1 MSLEDRSFNGLGI
14 DKLINELSLLKEN
27 KVTPKEFLVKKSSI
41 LEANINQKN
50 ILKILNTR
58 SNINDAL
65 IIYASKIFN
74 ISSDEITLI
83 AVGGYGRK
91 EFYPKSDTDLLILI
105 NNQKKDQYKRNI
117 ANFLAYLWDIGIEV
131 SHSTRTIKECIAE
144 GSKDI
149 SIATTLLE
157 SRYICGSKIMFE
169 NLIKTIDDSKSFWNK
184 KDFYQ
189 EKIHEQIKRHLQF
202 NNTAYN
208 LEPDIKNGPG
218 SLRDLHTIFW
228 LCKKLLGIN
237 KIEELL
243 DHHILTEKQLQ
254 QLINSRDFLSLIRYS
269 LHSLTK
275 RAENRLLFEYQKK
288 LAKQLHY
295 KDQDHLI
302 GVEIFMQDYYKSAST
317 ISRMNEIILQ
327 ILKQNILETNNK
339 KAKSINQ
346 SFQIKNQLVGLKD
359 GIRFKDRPSLLLEIF
374 LLFQKDKDIEGI
386 DARTIG
392 LITNNLHLID
402 EDFRK
407 TTEHRDIFLEIL
419 KAPEGV
425 THELRRMNLYG
436 VLGSYLPAF
445 GLIEGRMQYD
455 LFHAFTVDEHT
466 LFVVSNLRR
475 LALNRFN
482 HEFPEDSQKMQA
494 IESPEI
500 LYIAGLFHDIAKGRG
515 GDHSVIGADEAEV
528 FCLDHGLTN
537 YDSKVVSWLVM
548 NHLVFSLTA
557 QKKDIYDPNVIR
569 ELALLIGDELRLDYL
584 YLLTVCDVRATNPN
598 LWNSWKKRL
607 FDDLY
612 LLTKK
617 ALREGLEEP
626 IDKEELIKEKI
637 TLTKTELSNYQFEN
651 VEDFLSYFD
660 DDYFIKFN
668 MDEILRQSLVM
679 LSRNITNKAED
690 IIDISAMDNEDY
702 FYAFVFTQID
712 NESFYKIT
720 SIFEQEGVSV
730 RDAKVVR
737 VNEEYCIYNFYFDH
751 VRTMKDEI
759 NQKNISIKKYINK
772 AITSDI
778 FLAQSRPQTL
788 SRRLRSFDKKVN
800 ISFSEDLIH
809 NRTVMEISC
818 IDRPGLLSDISKIL
832 KEESIWIQS
841 AKIATIGERAD
852 DIFYLNN
859 SKKEC
864 IDQSIYENLKQKI
877 NDSIKVI

>member
-1 MSLEDRSFNGLGI
+1 MSLEDNTLDSLSIR
-14 DKLINELSLLKEN
+14 KLNNELSLLKEN
-27 KVTPKEFLVKKSSI
+27 KNSPKEFLQKKSLI
-41 LEANINQKN
+41 LKANLNQNN
-50 ILKILNTR
+50 ILNILNAR

-65 IIYASKIFN
+65 ILYTSEKFN
-74 ISSDEITLI
+74 ISNDEISLI

-105 NNQKKDQYKRNI
+105 NDQKKDQHKKNI
-117 ANFLAYLWDIGIEV
+117 SHFLAYLWDIGIEV
-131 SHSTRTIKECIAE
+131 SHSTRTIKECITE
-144 GSKDI
+144 GSRDI

-157 SRYICGSKIMFE
+157 SRYISGSKKMFE
-169 NLIKTIDDSKSFWNK
+169 NLIKTIDESKSFWSN

-189 EKIHEQIKRHLQF
+189 EKVDEQIKRHLQF

-228 LCKKLLGIN
+228 LCKKFLGIDQ
-237 KIEELL
+237 IEELL
-243 DHHILTEKQLQ
+243 NHNILTEKQLQ
-254 QLINSRDFLSLIRYS
+254 QLINSRNFLSLIRYS
-269 LHSLTK
+269 LHSETK

-288 LAKQLHY
+288 LAKQLNY
-295 KDQDHLI
+295 EDQDHLI

-327 ILKQNILETNNK
+327 TLKQQFLEISENK
-339 KAKSINQ
+339 VKDINQ
-346 SFQIKNQLVGLKD
+346 NFQIKNQLVGLKD
-359 GIRFKDRPSLLLEIF
+359 DISFKDKPALLLEIF
-374 LLFQKDKDIEGI
+374 LLFQKNKDIEGI
-386 DARTIG
+386 DAKTIG
-392 LITNNLHLID
+392 LITNNLQLINK
-402 EDFRK
+402 DFRRK
-407 TTEHRDIFLEIL
+407 IEHKEIFLEIL

-436 VLGSYLPAF
+436 VLGHYVPAF

-475 LALNRFN
+475 LALTRFN

-515 GDHSVIGADEAEV
+515 GDHSIIGAEEAEV

-569 ELALLIGDELRLDYL
+569 DLALLIGDELRLDYL
-584 YLLTVCDVRATNPN
+584 YLLTVCDVRATNPT

-626 IDKEELIKEKI
+626 IDKEELIREKI
-637 TLTKTELSNYQFEN
+637 SLTKNELNNHEFQN
-651 VEDFLSYFD
+651 VENFLSYFD

-668 MDEILRQSLVM
+668 MNEILKQSLVM
-679 LSRNITNKAED
+679 INRNIPNKAQD
-690 IIDISAMDNEDY
+690 IIDISAIDNEDY

-737 VNEEYCIYNFYFDH
+737 VNEEYCIYSFYFDH
-751 VRTMKDEI
+751 MRTMKDEI
-759 NQKNISIKKYINK
+759 NQKNEAINKYINE
-772 AITSDI
+772 AMASDS
-778 FLAQSRPQTL
+778 FSAQSSSQIL
-788 SRRLRSFDKKVN
+788 SRRLRSFDKKVD

-809 NRTVMEISC
+809 NRTVMEITC
-818 IDRPGLLSDISKIL
+818 IDRPGLLSNISKIF

-841 AKIATIGERAD
+841 AKIATIGEKAD

-864 IDQSIYENLKQKI
+864 IDQSIYESLKAKI
-877 NDSIKVI
+877 NDSIKVS

>member
-1 MSLEDRSFNGLGI
+1 MSLEDNTLDTLSIG
-14 DKLINELSLLKEN
+14 KLNNELSLLKEN
-27 KVTPKEFLVKKSSI
+27 KDSPKEFLQKKSLI
-41 LEANINQKN
+41 LKANLNQNN
-50 ILKILNTR
+50 ILNILNAR

-65 IIYASKIFN
+65 ILYTSEKFN
-74 ISSDEITLI
+74 ISNDEISLI

-105 NNQKKDQYKRNI
+105 NDQKKDQHKKNI
-117 ANFLAYLWDIGIEV
+117 SHFLAYLWDIGIEV
-131 SHSTRTIKECIAE
+131 SHSTRTIKECITE

-157 SRYICGSKIMFE
+157 SRYISGSKIMFE
-169 NLIKTIDDSKSFWNK
+169 NLIKTIDESKSFWSN

-189 EKIHEQIKRHLQF
+189 EKVDEQIKRHLQF

-228 LCKKLLGIN
+228 LCKKFLGID

-243 DHHILTEKQLQ
+243 NHNILTEKQLQ
-254 QLINSRDFLSLIRYS
+254 QLINSRNFLSLIRYS
-269 LHSLTK
+269 LHSETK

-288 LAKQLHY
+288 LAKQLNY
-295 KDQDHLI
+295 EDQDHLI
-302 GVEIFMQDYYKSAST
+302 GVEIFMQDYYKSART

-327 ILKQNILETNNK
+327 TLKQQFLEKSDK
-339 KAKSINQ
+339 KAKDINQ
-346 SFQIKNQLVGLKD
+346 NFQIKNQLVGLKD
-359 GIRFKDRPSLLLEIF
+359 DISFKDKPALLLEIF
-374 LLFQKDKDIEGI
+374 LLFQKNKDIEGI
-386 DARTIG
+386 DAKTIG
-392 LITNNLHLID
+392 LITNNLHLINK
-402 EDFRK
+402 DFRRK
-407 TTEHRDIFLEIL
+407 IEHKEIFLEIL

-436 VLGSYLPAF
+436 VLGHYIPAF

-475 LALNRFN
+475 LALTRFN

-515 GDHSVIGADEAEV
+515 GDHSIIGAEEAEV

-569 ELALLIGDELRLDYL
+569 DLALLIGDELRLDYL
-584 YLLTVCDVRATNPN
+584 YLLTVCDVRATNPT

-626 IDKEELIKEKI
+626 IDKEELIREKI
-637 TLTKTELSNYQFEN
+637 SLTKNELNNHEFQN
-651 VEDFLSYFD
+651 VENFLSYFD

-668 MDEILRQSLVM
+668 MNEILKQSLVM
-679 LSRNITNKAED
+679 INRNIPNKAQD
-690 IIDISAMDNEDY
+690 IIDISAIDNEDY

-737 VNEEYCIYNFYFDH
+737 VNEEYCIYSFYFDH
-751 VRTMKDEI
+751 MRTMKDEI
-759 NQKNISIKKYINK
+759 NQKNEAINKYINK
-772 AITSDI
+772 AMASDS
-778 FLAQSRPQTL
+778 FLAQSGSQIL
-788 SRRLRSFDKKVN
+788 SRRLRSFDKKVD

-809 NRTVMEISC
+809 NRTVMEITC
-818 IDRPGLLSDISKIL
+818 IDRPGLLSNISKIL

-841 AKIATIGERAD
+841 AKIATIGEKAD

-864 IDQSIYENLKQKI
+864 IDQSIYESLKTKI
-877 NDSIKVI
+877 NDSIKVS

>member
-169 NLIKTIDDSKSFWNK
+169 DLIKTIDDSKSFWNK

-374 LLFQKDKDIEGI
+374 LLFQKNKDIEGI

-419 KAPEGV
+419 KAPQGV

-751 VRTMKDEI
+751 MRTMKDEI

-809 NRTVMEISC
+809 NRTLMEISC

>member
-1 MSLEDRSFNGLGI
+1 MSLEDNTLDSLSIR
-14 DKLINELSLLKEN
+14 KLNNELSLLKEN
-27 KVTPKEFLVKKSSI
+27 KNSPKEFLQEKSLI
-41 LEANINQKN
+41 LKANLNQNN
-50 ILKILNTR
+50 ILNILNAR

-65 IIYASKIFN
+65 ILYASEKFN
-74 ISSDEITLI
+74 ILNDEISLI

-105 NNQKKDQYKRNI
+105 NDQKKDQHKKNI
-117 ANFLAYLWDIGIEV
+117 SHFLAYLWDIGIEV
-131 SHSTRTIKECIAE
+131 SHSTRTIKECVTE
-144 GSKDI
+144 GSRDI

-157 SRYICGSKIMFE
+157 SRYISGSKIMFE
-169 NLIKTIDDSKSFWNK
+169 NLIKTIDESKSFWSN

-189 EKIHEQIKRHLQF
+189 EKVDEQIKRHLQF

-228 LCKKLLGIN
+228 LCKKFLGIDQ
-237 KIEELL
+237 IEELL
-243 DHHILTEKQLQ
+243 NHNILTEKQLQ
-254 QLINSRDFLSLIRYS
+254 QLINSRNFLSLIRYS
-269 LHSLTK
+269 LHSETK

-288 LAKQLHY
+288 LAKQLNY
-295 KDQDHLI
+295 EDQDHLI
-302 GVEIFMQDYYKSAST
+302 GVEIFMQDYYKSART

-327 ILKQNILETNNK
+327 TLKQQFLEKSDK
-339 KAKSINQ
+339 KAKDINQ
-346 SFQIKNQLVGLKD
+346 NFQIKNQLVGIKD
-359 GIRFKDRPSLLLEIF
+359 DISFKDKPALLLEIF
-374 LLFQKDKDIEGI
+374 LLFQKNKDVEGI
-386 DARTIG
+386 DAKTIG
-392 LITNNLHLID
+392 LITNNLHLINK
-402 EDFRK
+402 DFRRK
-407 TTEHRDIFLEIL
+407 IEHKEIFLEIL

-436 VLGSYLPAF
+436 VLGHYIPAF

-475 LALNRFN
+475 LALTRFN

-515 GDHSVIGADEAEV
+515 GDHSIIGAEEAEV

-569 ELALLIGDELRLDYL
+569 DLALLIGDELRLDYL
-584 YLLTVCDVRATNPN
+584 YLLTVCDVRATNPT

-626 IDKEELIKEKI
+626 IDKEELIREKI
-637 TLTKTELSNYQFEN
+637 SLTKNELNNHEFQN
-651 VEDFLSYFD
+651 VENFLSYFD

-668 MDEILRQSLVM
+668 MNEILKQSLVM
-679 LSRNITNKAED
+679 INRNIPNKAQD
-690 IIDISAMDNEDY
+690 IIDISAIDNEDY

-737 VNEEYCIYNFYFDH
+737 VNEEYCIYSFYFDH
-751 VRTMKDEI
+751 MRTMKDEI
-759 NQKNISIKKYINK
+759 NQKNETINKCINK
-772 AITSDI
+772 AMASDS
-778 FLAQSRPQTL
+778 FSAQSGSQIL
-788 SRRLRSFDKKVN
+788 SRRLRSFDKKVD

-809 NRTVMEISC
+809 NRTVMEITC
-818 IDRPGLLSDISKIL
+818 IDRPGLLSNISKIF

-841 AKIATIGERAD
+841 AKIATIGENAD

-864 IDQSIYENLKQKI
+864 IDQSIYESLKTKI
-877 NDSIKVI
+877 NDSLKVS

>member
-1 MSLEDRSFNGLGI
+1 MSLEDNTLDSLSIR
-14 DKLINELSLLKEN
+14 KLNNELSLLKEN
-27 KVTPKEFLVKKSSI
+27 KNSPKEFLQKKSLI
-41 LEANINQKN
+41 LKANLNQNN
-50 ILKILNTR
+50 ILNILNAR

-65 IIYASKIFN
+65 ILYTSEKFN
-74 ISSDEITLI
+74 ISNDEISLI

-105 NNQKKDQYKRNI
+105 NDQKKDQHKKNI
-117 ANFLAYLWDIGIEV
+117 SHFLAYLWDIGIEV
-131 SHSTRTIKECIAE
+131 SHSTRTIKECITE
-144 GSKDI
+144 GSRDI

-157 SRYICGSKIMFE
+157 SRYISGSKKMFE
-169 NLIKTIDDSKSFWNK
+169 NLIKTIDESKSFWSN

-189 EKIHEQIKRHLQF
+189 EKVDEQIKRHLQF

-228 LCKKLLGIN
+228 LCKKFLGIDQ
-237 KIEELL
+237 IEELL
-243 DHHILTEKQLQ
+243 NHNILTEKQLQ
-254 QLINSRDFLSLIRYS
+254 QLINSRNFLSLIRYS
-269 LHSLTK
+269 LHSETK

-288 LAKQLHY
+288 LAKQLNY
-295 KDQDHLI
+295 EDQDHLI

-327 ILKQNILETNNK
+327 TLKQQFLEISENK
-339 KAKSINQ
+339 VKDINQ
-346 SFQIKNQLVGLKD
+346 NFQIKNQLVGLKD
-359 GIRFKDRPSLLLEIF
+359 DISFKDKPALLLEIF
-374 LLFQKDKDIEGI
+374 LLFQKNKDIEGI
-386 DARTIG
+386 DAKTIG
-392 LITNNLHLID
+392 LITNNLQLINK
-402 EDFRK
+402 DFRRK
-407 TTEHRDIFLEIL
+407 IEHKEIFLEIL

-436 VLGSYLPAF
+436 VLGHYVPAF

-475 LALNRFN
+475 LALTRFN

-515 GDHSVIGADEAEV
+515 GDHSIIGAEEAEV

-569 ELALLIGDELRLDYL
+569 DLALLIGDELRLDYL
-584 YLLTVCDVRATNPN
+584 YLLTVCDVRATNPT

-626 IDKEELIKEKI
+626 IDKEELIREKI
-637 TLTKTELSNYQFEN
+637 SLTKNELNNHEFQN
-651 VEDFLSYFD
+651 VENFLSYFD

-668 MDEILRQSLVM
+668 MNEILKQSLVM
-679 LSRNITNKAED
+679 INRNIPNKAQD
-690 IIDISAMDNEDY
+690 IIDISAIDNEDY

-737 VNEEYCIYNFYFDH
+737 VNEEYCIYSFYFDH
-751 VRTMKDEI
+751 MRTMKDEI
-759 NQKNISIKKYINK
+759 NQKNEAINKYINE
-772 AITSDI
+772 AMASDS
-778 FLAQSRPQTL
+778 FSAQSSSQIL
-788 SRRLRSFDKKVN
+788 SRRLRSFDKKVD

-809 NRTVMEISC
+809 NRTVMEITC
-818 IDRPGLLSDISKIL
+818 IDRPGLLSNISKIL

-841 AKIATIGERAD
+841 AKIATIGENAD

-864 IDQSIYENLKQKI
+864 IDQSIYESLKTKI
-877 NDSIKVI
+877 NDSIKVS

>member
-1 MSLEDRSFNGLGI
+1 MSLEDNTLDSLSIR
-14 DKLINELSLLKEN
+14 KLNNELSLLKEN
-27 KVTPKEFLVKKSSI
+27 KNSPKEFLQKKSLI
-41 LEANINQKN
+41 LKANLNQNN
-50 ILKILNTR
+50 ILNILNAR

-65 IIYASKIFN
+65 ILYTSEKFN
-74 ISSDEITLI
+74 ISNDEISLI

-105 NNQKKDQYKRNI
+105 NDQKKDQHKKNI
-117 ANFLAYLWDIGIEV
+117 SHFLAYLWDIGIEV
-131 SHSTRTIKECIAE
+131 SHSTRTIKECVTE
-144 GSKDI
+144 GSRDI

-157 SRYICGSKIMFE
+157 SRYISGSKIMFE
-169 NLIKTIDDSKSFWNK
+169 NLIKTIDESKSFWSN

-189 EKIHEQIKRHLQF
+189 EKVDEQIKRHLQF

-228 LCKKLLGIN
+228 LCKKFLGIDQ
-237 KIEELL
+237 IEELL
-243 DHHILTEKQLQ
+243 NHNILTEKQLQ
-254 QLINSRDFLSLIRYS
+254 QLINSRNFLSLIRYS
-269 LHSLTK
+269 LHSETK

-288 LAKQLHY
+288 LAKQLNY
-295 KDQDHLI
+295 EDQDHLI

-327 ILKQNILETNNK
+327 TLKQQFLEISENK
-339 KAKSINQ
+339 VKDINQ
-346 SFQIKNQLVGLKD
+346 NFQIKNQLVGLKD
-359 GIRFKDRPSLLLEIF
+359 DISFKDKPALLLEIF
-374 LLFQKDKDIEGI
+374 LLFQKNKDIEGI
-386 DARTIG
+386 DAKTIG
-392 LITNNLHLID
+392 LITNNLQLINK
-402 EDFRK
+402 DFRRK
-407 TTEHRDIFLEIL
+407 IEHKEIFLEIL

-436 VLGSYLPAF
+436 VLGHYVPAF

-475 LALNRFN
+475 LALTRFN

-515 GDHSVIGADEAEV
+515 GDHSIIGAEEAEV

-569 ELALLIGDELRLDYL
+569 DLALLIGDELRLDYL
-584 YLLTVCDVRATNPN
+584 YLLTVCDVRATNPT

-626 IDKEELIKEKI
+626 IDKEELIREKI
-637 TLTKTELSNYQFEN
+637 SLTKNELNNHEFQN
-651 VEDFLSYFD
+651 VENFLSYFD

-668 MDEILRQSLVM
+668 MNEILKQSLVM
-679 LSRNITNKAED
+679 INRNIPNKAQD
-690 IIDISAMDNEDY
+690 IIDISAIDNEDY

-737 VNEEYCIYNFYFDH
+737 VNEEYCIYSFYFDH
-751 VRTMKDEI
+751 MRTMKDEI
-759 NQKNISIKKYINK
+759 NQKNETINKCINK
-772 AITSDI
+772 AMASDS
-778 FLAQSRPQTL
+778 FSAQSGSQIL
-788 SRRLRSFDKKVN
+788 SRRLRSFDKKVD

-809 NRTVMEISC
+809 NRTVMEITC
-818 IDRPGLLSDISKIL
+818 IDRPGLLSNISKIF

-841 AKIATIGERAD
+841 AKIATIGEKAD

-864 IDQSIYENLKQKI
+864 IDQSIYESLKTKI
-877 NDSIKVI
+877 NDSIKVS

>member
-1 MSLEDRSFNGLGI
+1 MSLEDNTLDSLSIR
-14 DKLINELSLLKEN
+14 KLNNELSLLKEN
-27 KVTPKEFLVKKSSI
+27 KNSPKEFLQEKSLI
-41 LEANINQKN
+41 LKANLNQNN
-50 ILKILNTR
+50 ILNILNAR

-65 IIYASKIFN
+65 ILYTSEKFN
-74 ISSDEITLI
+74 ISNDEISLI

-105 NNQKKDQYKRNI
+105 NDQKKDQHKKNI
-117 ANFLAYLWDIGIEV
+117 SHFLAYLWDIGIEV
-131 SHSTRTIKECIAE
+131 SHSTRTIKECITE
-144 GSKDI
+144 GSRDI

-157 SRYICGSKIMFE
+157 SRYISGSKIMFE
-169 NLIKTIDDSKSFWNK
+169 NLIKTIDESKSFWSN

-189 EKIHEQIKRHLQF
+189 EKVDEQIKRHLQF

-228 LCKKLLGIN
+228 LCKKFLGIDR
-237 KIEELL
+237 IEELL
-243 DHHILTEKQLQ
+243 NHNILTEKQLQ
-254 QLINSRDFLSLIRYS
+254 QLINSRNFLSLIRYS
-269 LHSLTK
+269 LHSETK

-288 LAKQLHY
+288 LAKQLNY
-295 KDQDHLI
+295 EDQDHLI

-327 ILKQNILETNNK
+327 TLKQQFLEISENK
-339 KAKSINQ
+339 VKDINQ
-346 SFQIKNQLVGLKD
+346 NFQIKNQLVGLKD
-359 GIRFKDRPSLLLEIF
+359 DISFKDKPALLLEIF
-374 LLFQKDKDIEGI
+374 LLFQKNKDIEGI
-386 DARTIG
+386 DAKTIG
-392 LITNNLHLID
+392 LITNNLQLINK
-402 EDFRK
+402 DFRRK
-407 TTEHRDIFLEIL
+407 IEHKEIFLEIL

-436 VLGSYLPAF
+436 VLGHYIPAF

-475 LALNRFN
+475 LALTRFN

-515 GDHSVIGADEAEV
+515 GDHSIIGAEEAEV

-569 ELALLIGDELRLDYL
+569 DLALLIGDELRLDYL
-584 YLLTVCDVRATNPN
+584 YLLTVCDVRATNPT

-626 IDKEELIKEKI
+626 IDKEELIREKI
-637 TLTKTELSNYQFEN
+637 SLTKNELNNHEFQN
-651 VEDFLSYFD
+651 VENFLSYFD

-668 MDEILRQSLVM
+668 MNEILKQSLVM
-679 LSRNITNKAED
+679 INRNIPNKAQD
-690 IIDISAMDNEDY
+690 IIDISAIDNEDY

-737 VNEEYCIYNFYFDH
+737 VNEEYCIYSFYFDH
-751 VRTMKDEI
+751 MRTMKDEI
-759 NQKNISIKKYINK
+759 NQKNETINKCINK
-772 AITSDI
+772 AMASDS
-778 FLAQSRPQTL
+778 FSAQSGSQIL
-788 SRRLRSFDKKVN
+788 SRRLRSFDKKVD

-809 NRTVMEISC
+809 NRTVMEITC
-818 IDRPGLLSDISKIL
+818 IDRPGLLSNISKIF

-841 AKIATIGERAD
+841 AKIATIGEKAD

-864 IDQSIYENLKQKI
+864 IDQSIYESLKTKI
-877 NDSIKVI
+877 NDSLKVS

>member
-751 VRTMKDEI
+751 MRTMKDEI

>member
-1 MSLEDRSFNGLGI
+1 
-14 DKLINELSLLKEN
+14 
-27 KVTPKEFLVKKSSI
+27 
-41 LEANINQKN
+41 
-50 ILKILNTR
+50 
-58 SNINDAL
+58 
-65 IIYASKIFN
+65 
-74 ISSDEITLI
+74 
-83 AVGGYGRK
+83 
-91 EFYPKSDTDLLILI
+91 
-105 NNQKKDQYKRNI
+105 
-117 ANFLAYLWDIGIEV
+117 
-131 SHSTRTIKECIAE
+131 
-144 GSKDI
+144 
-149 SIATTLLE
+149 
-157 SRYICGSKIMFE
+157 MFE
-169 NLIKTIDDSKSFWNK
+169 NLIKTIDESKSFWSN

-189 EKIHEQIKRHLQF
+189 EKVDEQIKRHLQF

-228 LCKKLLGIN
+228 LCKKFLGIDQ
-237 KIEELL
+237 IEELL
-243 DHHILTEKQLQ
+243 NHNILTEKQLQ
-254 QLINSRDFLSLIRYS
+254 QLINSRNFLSLIRYS
-269 LHSLTK
+269 LHSETK

-288 LAKQLHY
+288 LAKQLNY
-295 KDQDHLI
+295 EDQDHLI

-327 ILKQNILETNNK
+327 TLKQQFLEISENK
-339 KAKSINQ
+339 VKDINQ
-346 SFQIKNQLVGLKD
+346 NFQIKNQLVGLKD
-359 GIRFKDRPSLLLEIF
+359 DISFKDKPALLLEIF
-374 LLFQKDKDIEGI
+374 LLFQKNKDIEGI
-386 DARTIG
+386 DAKTIG
-392 LITNNLHLID
+392 LITNNLQLINK
-402 EDFRK
+402 DFRRK
-407 TTEHRDIFLEIL
+407 IEHKEIFLEIL

-436 VLGSYLPAF
+436 VLGHYIPAF

-475 LALNRFN
+475 LALTRFN

-515 GDHSVIGADEAEV
+515 GDHSIIGAEEAEV

-569 ELALLIGDELRLDYL
+569 DLALLIGDELRLDYL
-584 YLLTVCDVRATNPN
+584 YLLTVCDVRATNPT

-626 IDKEELIKEKI
+626 IDKEELIREKI
-637 TLTKTELSNYQFEN
+637 SLTKNELNNHEFQN
-651 VEDFLSYFD
+651 VENFLSYFD

-668 MDEILRQSLVM
+668 MNEILKQSLVM
-679 LSRNITNKAED
+679 INRNIPNKAQD
-690 IIDISAMDNEDY
+690 IIDISAIDNEDY

-737 VNEEYCIYNFYFDH
+737 VNEEYCIYSFYFDH
-751 VRTMKDEI
+751 MRTMKDEI
-759 NQKNISIKKYINK
+759 NQKNEAINKYINE
-772 AITSDI
+772 AMASDS
-778 FLAQSRPQTL
+778 FSAQSSSQIL
-788 SRRLRSFDKKVN
+788 SRRLRSFDKKVD

-809 NRTVMEISC
+809 NRTVMEITC
-818 IDRPGLLSDISKIL
+818 IDRPGLLSNISKIL

-841 AKIATIGERAD
+841 AKIATIGENAD

-864 IDQSIYENLKQKI
+864 IDQSIYESLKAKI
-877 NDSIKVI
+877 NDSIKVS

>member
-1 MSLEDRSFNGLGI
+1 MSLEDNTLDSLSIR
-14 DKLINELSLLKEN
+14 KLNNELSLLKEN
-27 KVTPKEFLVKKSSI
+27 KVLPKEFLQKKSLI
-41 LEANINQKN
+41 LKANLNQNN
-50 ILKILNTR
+50 ILNILNAR

-65 IIYASKIFN
+65 ILYTSEKFN
-74 ISSDEITLI
+74 ISNDEISLI

-105 NNQKKDQYKRNI
+105 NDQKKDQHKKNI
-117 ANFLAYLWDIGIEV
+117 SHFLAYLWDIGIEV
-131 SHSTRTIKECIAE
+131 SHSTRTIKECITE
-144 GSKDI
+144 GSRDI

-157 SRYICGSKIMFE
+157 SRYISGSKKMFE
-169 NLIKTIDDSKSFWNK
+169 NLIKTIDESKSFWSN

-189 EKIHEQIKRHLQF
+189 EKVDEQIKRHLQF

-228 LCKKLLGIN
+228 LCKKFLGIDQ
-237 KIEELL
+237 IEELL
-243 DHHILTEKQLQ
+243 NHNILTEKQLQ
-254 QLINSRDFLSLIRYS
+254 QLINSRNFLSLIRYS
-269 LHSLTK
+269 LHSETK

-288 LAKQLHY
+288 LAKQLNY
-295 KDQDHLI
+295 EDQDHLI
-302 GVEIFMQDYYKSAST
+302 GVEIFMQDYYKSART

-327 ILKQNILETNNK
+327 ILKQQFLEISEK
-339 KAKSINQ
+339 KVKDINQ
-346 SFQIKNQLVGLKD
+346 NFQIKNQLVGLKD
-359 GIRFKDRPSLLLEIF
+359 DISFKDKPALLLEIF
-374 LLFQKDKDIEGI
+374 LLFQKNKDIEGI
-386 DARTIG
+386 DAKTIG
-392 LITNNLHLID
+392 LITNNLQLINK
-402 EDFRK
+402 DFRRK
-407 TTEHRDIFLEIL
+407 IEHKEIFLEIL

-436 VLGSYLPAF
+436 VLGHYVPAF

-475 LALNRFN
+475 LALTRFN

-515 GDHSVIGADEAEV
+515 GDHSIIGAEEAEV

-569 ELALLIGDELRLDYL
+569 DLALLIGDELRLDYL
-584 YLLTVCDVRATNPN
+584 YLLTVCDVRATNPT

-626 IDKEELIKEKI
+626 IDKEELIREKI
-637 TLTKTELSNYQFEN
+637 SLTKNELNNHEFQN
-651 VEDFLSYFD
+651 VENFLSYFD

-668 MDEILRQSLVM
+668 MNEILKQSLVM
-679 LSRNITNKAED
+679 INRNIPNKAQD
-690 IIDISAMDNEDY
+690 IIDISAIDNEDY

-737 VNEEYCIYNFYFDH
+737 VNEEYCIYSFYFDH
-751 VRTMKDEI
+751 MRTMKDEI
-759 NQKNISIKKYINK
+759 NQKNEAINKYINE
-772 AITSDI
+772 AMASDS
-778 FLAQSRPQTL
+778 FSAQSSSQIL
-788 SRRLRSFDKKVN
+788 SRRLRSFDKKVD

-809 NRTVMEISC
+809 NRTVMEITC
-818 IDRPGLLSDISKIL
+818 IDRPGLLSNISKIL

-841 AKIATIGERAD
+841 AKIATIGENAD

-864 IDQSIYENLKQKI
+864 IDQSIYESLKAKI
-877 NDSIKVI
+877 NDSIKVS

>member
-1 MSLEDRSFNGLGI
+1 MSLEDNTLDTLSIG
-14 DKLINELSLLKEN
+14 KLNNELSLLKEN
-27 KVTPKEFLVKKSSI
+27 KNSPKEFLQKKSLI
-41 LEANINQKN
+41 LKANLNQNN
-50 ILKILNTR
+50 ILNILNAR

-65 IIYASKIFN
+65 ILYASEKFN
-74 ISSDEITLI
+74 ILNDEISLI

-105 NNQKKDQYKRNI
+105 NDQKKDQHKKNI
-117 ANFLAYLWDIGIEV
+117 SHFLAYLWDIGIEV
-131 SHSTRTIKECIAE
+131 SHSTRTIKECITE

-157 SRYICGSKIMFE
+157 SRYISGSKKMFE
-169 NLIKTIDDSKSFWNK
+169 NLIKTIDESKSFWSN

-189 EKIHEQIKRHLQF
+189 EKVDEQIKRHLQF

-228 LCKKLLGIN
+228 LCKKFLGIDR
-237 KIEELL
+237 IEELL
-243 DHHILTEKQLQ
+243 NHNILTEKQLQ
-254 QLINSRDFLSLIRYS
+254 QLINSRNFLSLIRYS
-269 LHSLTK
+269 LHSETK

-288 LAKQLHY
+288 LAKQLNY
-295 KDQDHLI
+295 EDQDHLI
-302 GVEIFMQDYYKSAST
+302 GVEIFMQDYYKSART

-327 ILKQNILETNNK
+327 TLKQQFLEISEK
-339 KAKSINQ
+339 KVKGINQ
-346 SFQIKNQLVGLKD
+346 NFQIKNQLVGLKD
-359 GIRFKDRPSLLLEIF
+359 DISFKDKPALLLEIF
-374 LLFQKDKDIEGI
+374 LLFQKNKDIEGI
-386 DARTIG
+386 DAKTIG
-392 LITNNLHLID
+392 LITNNLHLINKN
-402 EDFRK
+402 FRRK
-407 TTEHRDIFLEIL
+407 IEHKEIFLEIL

-436 VLGSYLPAF
+436 VLGHYIPAF

-475 LALNRFN
+475 LALTRFN

-515 GDHSVIGADEAEV
+515 GDHSIIGAEEAEV

-569 ELALLIGDELRLDYL
+569 DLALLIGDELRLDYL
-584 YLLTVCDVRATNPN
+584 YLLTVCDVRATNPT

-626 IDKEELIKEKI
+626 IDKEELIREKI
-637 TLTKTELSNYQFEN
+637 SLTKNELNNHKFQN
-651 VEDFLSYFD
+651 VENFLSYFD

-668 MDEILRQSLVM
+668 MNEILKQSLVM
-679 LSRNITNKAED
+679 INRNIPNKAQD
-690 IIDISAMDNEDY
+690 IINISAIDDEDY

-737 VNEEYCIYNFYFDH
+737 VNEEYCIYSFYFDH
-751 VRTMKDEI
+751 MRTMKDEI
-759 NQKNISIKKYINK
+759 NQKNEAINKYINE
-772 AITSDI
+772 AMASDS
-778 FLAQSRPQTL
+778 FLAQSGSQIL
-788 SRRLRSFDKKVN
+788 SRRLRSFDKKID

-809 NRTVMEISC
+809 NRTVMEITC
-818 IDRPGLLSDISKIL
+818 IDRPGLLSNISKIL
-832 KEESIWIQS
+832 KEEGIWIQS
-841 AKIATIGERAD
+841 AKIATIGEKAD
-852 DIFYLNN
+852 DIFYLKN

-864 IDQSIYENLKQKI
+864 IDQSIYESLKTKI
-877 NDSIKVI
+877 NDSIKVS

>member
-1 MSLEDRSFNGLGI
+1 MSLEDNTLDSLSIR
-14 DKLINELSLLKEN
+14 KLNNELSLLKEN
-27 KVTPKEFLVKKSSI
+27 KNSPKEFLQKKSLI
-41 LEANINQKN
+41 LKANLNQNN
-50 ILKILNTR
+50 ILNILNAR

-65 IIYASKIFN
+65 ILYTSEKFN
-74 ISSDEITLI
+74 ISNDEISLI

-105 NNQKKDQYKRNI
+105 NDQKKEQHKKNI
-117 ANFLAYLWDIGIEV
+117 SHFLAYLWDIGIEV
-131 SHSTRTIKECIAE
+131 SHSTRTIKECITE
-144 GSKDI
+144 GSRDI

-157 SRYICGSKIMFE
+157 SRYISGSKKMFE
-169 NLIKTIDDSKSFWNK
+169 NLIKTIDESKSFWSN

-189 EKIHEQIKRHLQF
+189 EKVDEQIKRHLQF

-228 LCKKLLGIN
+228 LCKKFLGID

-243 DHHILTEKQLQ
+243 NHNILTEKQLQ
-254 QLINSRDFLSLIRYS
+254 QLINSRNFLSLIRYS
-269 LHSLTK
+269 LHSETK

-288 LAKQLHY
+288 LAKQLNY
-295 KDQDHLI
+295 EDQDHLI
-302 GVEIFMQDYYKSAST
+302 GVEIFMQDYYKSART

-327 ILKQNILETNNK
+327 ILKQQFLEISENK
-339 KAKSINQ
+339 VKDINQ
-346 SFQIKNQLVGLKD
+346 NFQIKNQLVGLKD
-359 GIRFKDRPSLLLEIF
+359 DISFKDKPALLLEIF
-374 LLFQKDKDIEGI
+374 LLFQKNKDIEGI
-386 DARTIG
+386 DAKTIG
-392 LITNNLHLID
+392 LITNNLHLINK
-402 EDFRK
+402 DFRRK
-407 TTEHRDIFLEIL
+407 IEHKEIFLEIL

-436 VLGSYLPAF
+436 VLGHYVPAF

-475 LALNRFN
+475 LALTRFN

-515 GDHSVIGADEAEV
+515 GDHSIIGAEEAEV

-569 ELALLIGDELRLDYL
+569 DLALLIGDELRLDYL
-584 YLLTVCDVRATNPN
+584 YLLTVCDVRATNPT

-626 IDKEELIKEKI
+626 IDKEELIREKI
-637 TLTKTELSNYQFEN
+637 TLTKNELNNHEFQN
-651 VEDFLSYFD
+651 VENFLSYFD

-668 MDEILRQSLVM
+668 MNEILKQSLVM
-679 LSRNITNKAED
+679 INRNIPNKAQD
-690 IIDISAMDNEDY
+690 IIDISAIDNEDY

-737 VNEEYCIYNFYFDH
+737 VNEEYCIYSFYFDH
-751 VRTMKDEI
+751 MRTMKDEI
-759 NQKNISIKKYINK
+759 NQKNETINKCINK
-772 AITSDI
+772 AMASDS
-778 FLAQSRPQTL
+778 FSAQSGSQIL
-788 SRRLRSFDKKVN
+788 SRRLRSFDKKVD

-809 NRTVMEISC
+809 NRTVMEITC
-818 IDRPGLLSDISKIL
+818 IDRPGLLSNISKIF

-841 AKIATIGERAD
+841 AKIATIGEKAD

-864 IDQSIYENLKQKI
+864 IDQSIYESLKTKI
-877 NDSIKVI
+877 NDSLKVS

>member
-1 MSLEDRSFNGLGI
+1 MSLEDNTLDSLSIR
-14 DKLINELSLLKEN
+14 KLNNELSLLKEN
-27 KVTPKEFLVKKSSI
+27 KNSPKEFLQKKSLI
-41 LEANINQKN
+41 LKANLNQNN
-50 ILKILNTR
+50 ILNILNAR

-65 IIYASKIFN
+65 ILYTSEKFN
-74 ISSDEITLI
+74 ISNDEISLI

-105 NNQKKDQYKRNI
+105 NDQKKDQHKKNI
-117 ANFLAYLWDIGIEV
+117 SHFLAYLWDIGIEV
-131 SHSTRTIKECIAE
+131 SHSTRTIKECITE
-144 GSKDI
+144 GSRDI

-157 SRYICGSKIMFE
+157 SRYISGSKKMFE
-169 NLIKTIDDSKSFWNK
+169 NLIKTIDESKSFWSN

-189 EKIHEQIKRHLQF
+189 EKVDEQIKRHLQF

-228 LCKKLLGIN
+228 LCKKFLGIDQ
-237 KIEELL
+237 IEELL
-243 DHHILTEKQLQ
+243 NHNILTEKQLQ
-254 QLINSRDFLSLIRYS
+254 QLINSRNFLSLIRYS
-269 LHSLTK
+269 LHSETK

-288 LAKQLHY
+288 LAKQLNY
-295 KDQDHLI
+295 EDQDHLI

-327 ILKQNILETNNK
+327 TLKQQFLEISENK
-339 KAKSINQ
+339 VKDINQ
-346 SFQIKNQLVGLKD
+346 NFQIKNQLVGLKD
-359 GIRFKDRPSLLLEIF
+359 DISFKDKPALLLEIF
-374 LLFQKDKDIEGI
+374 LLFQKNKDIEGI
-386 DARTIG
+386 DAKTIG
-392 LITNNLHLID
+392 LITNNLHLINK
-402 EDFRK
+402 DFRRK
-407 TTEHRDIFLEIL
+407 IEHKEIFLEIL

-436 VLGSYLPAF
+436 VLGHYVPAF

-475 LALNRFN
+475 LALTRFN

-515 GDHSVIGADEAEV
+515 GDHSIIGAEEAEV

-569 ELALLIGDELRLDYL
+569 DLALLIGDELRLDYL
-584 YLLTVCDVRATNPN
+584 YLLTVCDVRATNPT

-626 IDKEELIKEKI
+626 IDKEELIREKI
-637 TLTKTELSNYQFEN
+637 SLTKNELNNHEFQN
-651 VEDFLSYFD
+651 VENFLSYFD

-668 MDEILRQSLVM
+668 MNEILKQSLVM
-679 LSRNITNKAED
+679 INRNIPNKAQD
-690 IIDISAMDNEDY
+690 IIDISAIDNEDY

-737 VNEEYCIYNFYFDH
+737 VNEEYCIYSFYFDH
-751 VRTMKDEI
+751 MRTMKDEI
-759 NQKNISIKKYINK
+759 NQKNEAINKYINE
-772 AITSDI
+772 AMASDS
-778 FLAQSRPQTL
+778 FSAQSSSQIL
-788 SRRLRSFDKKVN
+788 SRRLRSFDKKVD

-809 NRTVMEISC
+809 NRTVMEITC
-818 IDRPGLLSDISKIL
+818 IDRPGLLSNISKIL

-841 AKIATIGERAD
+841 AKIATIGEKAD

-864 IDQSIYENLKQKI
+864 IDQSIYESLKTKI
-877 NDSIKVI
+877 NDSIKVS

>member
-1 MSLEDRSFNGLGI
+1 MSLEDNTLDSLSIR
-14 DKLINELSLLKEN
+14 KLNNELSLLKEN
-27 KVTPKEFLVKKSSI
+27 KNSPKEFLQKKSLI
-41 LEANINQKN
+41 LKANLNQNN
-50 ILKILNTR
+50 ILDILNAR

-65 IIYASKIFN
+65 ILYTSEKFN
-74 ISSDEITLI
+74 ISNDEISLI

-105 NNQKKDQYKRNI
+105 NDQKKEQHKKNI
-117 ANFLAYLWDIGIEV
+117 SHFLAYLWDIGIEV
-131 SHSTRTIKECIAE
+131 SHSTRTIKECITE
-144 GSKDI
+144 GSRDI

-157 SRYICGSKIMFE
+157 SRYISGSKKMFE
-169 NLIKTIDDSKSFWNK
+169 NLIKTIDESKSFWNN

-189 EKIHEQIKRHLQF
+189 EKVDEQIKRHLQF

-228 LCKKLLGIN
+228 LCKKFLGIDR
-237 KIEELL
+237 IEELL
-243 DHHILTEKQLQ
+243 NHNILTEKQLQ
-254 QLINSRDFLSLIRYS
+254 QLINSRNFLSLIRYS
-269 LHSLTK
+269 LHSETK

-288 LAKQLHY
+288 LAKQLNY
-295 KDQDHLI
+295 EDQDHLI
-302 GVEIFMQDYYKSAST
+302 GVEIFMQDYYKSART

-327 ILKQNILETNNK
+327 ILKQQFLEISENK
-339 KAKSINQ
+339 VKDINQ
-346 SFQIKNQLVGLKD
+346 NFQIKNQLVGLKD
-359 GIRFKDRPSLLLEIF
+359 DISFKDKPALLLEIF
-374 LLFQKDKDIEGI
+374 LLFQKNKDIEGI
-386 DARTIG
+386 DAKTIG
-392 LITNNLHLID
+392 LITNNLHLINK
-402 EDFRK
+402 DFRRK
-407 TTEHRDIFLEIL
+407 IEHKEIFLEIL

-436 VLGSYLPAF
+436 VLGHYIPAF

-475 LALNRFN
+475 LALTRFN

-515 GDHSVIGADEAEV
+515 GDHSIIGAEEAEV

-569 ELALLIGDELRLDYL
+569 DLALLIGDELRLDYL
-584 YLLTVCDVRATNPN
+584 YLLTVCDVRATNPT
-598 LWNSWKKRL
+598 LWSSWKKRL

-626 IDKEELIKEKI
+626 IDKEELIREKI
-637 TLTKTELSNYQFEN
+637 TLTKNELNNHEFQN
-651 VEDFLSYFD
+651 VENFLSYFD

-668 MDEILRQSLVM
+668 MNEILKQSLVM
-679 LSRNITNKAED
+679 INRNIPNKAQD
-690 IIDISAMDNEDY
+690 IIDISAIDNEDY

-737 VNEEYCIYNFYFDH
+737 VNEEYCIYSFYFDH
-751 VRTMKDEI
+751 MRTMKDEI
-759 NQKNISIKKYINK
+759 NQKNEAINKYINE
-772 AITSDI
+772 AMASDS
-778 FLAQSRPQTL
+778 FSAQSGPQIL
-788 SRRLRSFDKKVN
+788 SRRLRSFDKKVD
-800 ISFSEDLIH
+800 ISFSEDRIH
-809 NRTVMEISC
+809 NRTVMEITC
-818 IDRPGLLSDISKIL
+818 IDRPGLLSNISKIL

-841 AKIATIGERAD
+841 AKIATIGEKAD

-864 IDQSIYENLKQKI
+864 IDQSIYESLKTKI
-877 NDSIKVI
+877 NDSIKVS

>member
-1 MSLEDRSFNGLGI
+1 MSLEDNTLDSLSIR
-14 DKLINELSLLKEN
+14 KLNNELSLLKEN
-27 KVTPKEFLVKKSSI
+27 KNSPKEFLQKKSLI
-41 LEANINQKN
+41 LKANLNQNN
-50 ILKILNTR
+50 ILNILNAR

-65 IIYASKIFN
+65 ILYTSEKFN
-74 ISSDEITLI
+74 ISNDEISLI

-105 NNQKKDQYKRNI
+105 NDQKKDQHKKNI
-117 ANFLAYLWDIGIEV
+117 SHFLAYLWDIGIEV
-131 SHSTRTIKECIAE
+131 SHSTRTIKECITE
-144 GSKDI
+144 GSRDI

-157 SRYICGSKIMFE
+157 SRYISGSKKMFE
-169 NLIKTIDDSKSFWNK
+169 NLIKTIDESKSFWSN

-189 EKIHEQIKRHLQF
+189 EKVDEQIKRHLQF

-228 LCKKLLGIN
+228 LCKKFLGIDQ
-237 KIEELL
+237 IEELL
-243 DHHILTEKQLQ
+243 NHNILTEKQLQ
-254 QLINSRDFLSLIRYS
+254 QLINSRNFLSLIRYS
-269 LHSLTK
+269 LHSETK

-288 LAKQLHY
+288 LAKQLNY
-295 KDQDHLI
+295 EDQDHLI

-327 ILKQNILETNNK
+327 TLKQQFLEISENK
-339 KAKSINQ
+339 VKDINQ
-346 SFQIKNQLVGLKD
+346 NFQIKNQLVGLKD
-359 GIRFKDRPSLLLEIF
+359 DISFKDKPALLLEIF
-374 LLFQKDKDIEGI
+374 LLFQKNKDIEGI
-386 DARTIG
+386 DAKTIG
-392 LITNNLHLID
+392 LITNNLQLINK
-402 EDFRK
+402 DFRRK
-407 TTEHRDIFLEIL
+407 IEHKEIFLEIL

-436 VLGSYLPAF
+436 VLGHYVPAF

-475 LALNRFN
+475 LALTRFN

-515 GDHSVIGADEAEV
+515 GDHSIIGAEEAEV

-569 ELALLIGDELRLDYL
+569 DLALLIGDELRLDYL
-584 YLLTVCDVRATNPN
+584 YLLTVCDVRATNPT

-626 IDKEELIKEKI
+626 IDKEELIREKI
-637 TLTKTELSNYQFEN
+637 SLTKNELNNHEFQN
-651 VEDFLSYFD
+651 VENFLSYFD

-668 MDEILRQSLVM
+668 MNEILKQSLVM
-679 LSRNITNKAED
+679 INRNIPNKAQD
-690 IIDISAMDNEDY
+690 IIDISAIDNEDY

-737 VNEEYCIYNFYFDH
+737 VNEEYCIYSFYFDH
-751 VRTMKDEI
+751 MRTMKDEI
-759 NQKNISIKKYINK
+759 NQKNETINKCINK
-772 AITSDI
+772 AMASDS
-778 FLAQSRPQTL
+778 FSAQSGSQIL
-788 SRRLRSFDKKVN
+788 SRRLRSFDKKVD

-809 NRTVMEISC
+809 NRTVMEITC
-818 IDRPGLLSDISKIL
+818 IDRPGLLSNISKIF

-841 AKIATIGERAD
+841 AKIATIGENAD

-864 IDQSIYENLKQKI
+864 IDQSIYESLKAKI
-877 NDSIKVI
+877 NDSIKVS

>member
-105 NNQKKDQYKRNI
+105 NNQKKDQYKKNI

-374 LLFQKDKDIEGI
+374 LLLQKDKDIEGI

-751 VRTMKDEI
+751 MRTMKDEI
-759 NQKNISIKKYINK
+759 NQKNISIKKYINM
-772 AITSDI
+772 AITSDT

>member
-1 MSLEDRSFNGLGI
+1 MSLEDNTLDSLSIR
-14 DKLINELSLLKEN
+14 KLNNELSLLKEN
-27 KVTPKEFLVKKSSI
+27 KVLPKEFLQKKSLI
-41 LEANINQKN
+41 LKANLNQNN
-50 ILKILNTR
+50 ILNILNAR

-65 IIYASKIFN
+65 ILYTSEKFN
-74 ISSDEITLI
+74 ISNDEISLI

-105 NNQKKDQYKRNI
+105 NDQKKDQHKKNI
-117 ANFLAYLWDIGIEV
+117 SHFLAYLWDIGIEV
-131 SHSTRTIKECIAE
+131 SHSTRTIKECVTE
-144 GSKDI
+144 GSRDI

-157 SRYICGSKIMFE
+157 SRYISGSKIMFE
-169 NLIKTIDDSKSFWNK
+169 NLIKTIDESKSFWSN

-189 EKIHEQIKRHLQF
+189 EKVDEQIKRHLQF

-228 LCKKLLGIN
+228 LCKKFLGIDQ
-237 KIEELL
+237 IEELL
-243 DHHILTEKQLQ
+243 NHNILTEKQLQ
-254 QLINSRDFLSLIRYS
+254 QLINSRNFLSLIRYS
-269 LHSLTK
+269 LHSETK

-288 LAKQLHY
+288 LAKQLNY
-295 KDQDHLI
+295 EDQDHLI

-327 ILKQNILETNNK
+327 TLKQQFLEKSDK
-339 KAKSINQ
+339 KAKDINQ
-346 SFQIKNQLVGLKD
+346 NFQIKNQLVGIKD
-359 GIRFKDRPSLLLEIF
+359 DISFKDKPALLLEIF
-374 LLFQKDKDIEGI
+374 LLFQKNKDVEGI
-386 DARTIG
+386 DAKTIG
-392 LITNNLHLID
+392 LITNNLHLINK
-402 EDFRK
+402 DFRRK
-407 TTEHRDIFLEIL
+407 IEHKEIFLEIL

-436 VLGSYLPAF
+436 VLGHYVPAF

-475 LALNRFN
+475 LALTRFN

-515 GDHSVIGADEAEV
+515 GDHSIIGAEEAEV

-569 ELALLIGDELRLDYL
+569 DLALLIGDELRLDYL
-584 YLLTVCDVRATNPN
+584 YLLTVCDVRATNPT

-626 IDKEELIKEKI
+626 IDKEELIREKI
-637 TLTKTELSNYQFEN
+637 SLTKNELNNHEFQN
-651 VEDFLSYFD
+651 VENFLSYFD

-668 MDEILRQSLVM
+668 MNEILKQSLVM
-679 LSRNITNKAED
+679 INRNIPNKAQD
-690 IIDISAMDNEDY
+690 IIDISAIDNEDY

-737 VNEEYCIYNFYFDH
+737 VNEEYCIYSFYFDH
-751 VRTMKDEI
+751 MRTMKDEI
-759 NQKNISIKKYINK
+759 NQKNEAINKYINE
-772 AITSDI
+772 AMASDS
-778 FLAQSRPQTL
+778 FSAQSSSQIL
-788 SRRLRSFDKKVN
+788 SRRLRSFDKKVD

-809 NRTVMEISC
+809 NRTVMEITC
-818 IDRPGLLSDISKIL
+818 IDRPGLLSNISKIF

-841 AKIATIGERAD
+841 AKIATIGEKAD

-864 IDQSIYENLKQKI
+864 IDQSIYESLKTKI
-877 NDSIKVI
+877 NDSLKVS

>member
-1 MSLEDRSFNGLGI
+1 MSLEDNTLDSLSIR
-14 DKLINELSLLKEN
+14 KLNNELSLLKEN
-27 KVTPKEFLVKKSSI
+27 KVLPKEFLQKKSLI
-41 LEANINQKN
+41 LKANLNQNN
-50 ILKILNTR
+50 ILNILNAR

-65 IIYASKIFN
+65 ILYASEKFN
-74 ISSDEITLI
+74 ILNDEISLI

-105 NNQKKDQYKRNI
+105 NDQKKDQHKKNI
-117 ANFLAYLWDIGIEV
+117 SHFLAYLWDIGIEV
-131 SHSTRTIKECIAE
+131 SHSTRTIKECITE
-144 GSKDI
+144 GSRDI

-157 SRYICGSKIMFE
+157 SRYISGSKKMFE
-169 NLIKTIDDSKSFWNK
+169 NLIKTIDESKSFWSN

-189 EKIHEQIKRHLQF
+189 EKVDEQIKRHLQF

-228 LCKKLLGIN
+228 LCKKFLGIDR
-237 KIEELL
+237 IEELL
-243 DHHILTEKQLQ
+243 NHNILTEKQLQ
-254 QLINSRDFLSLIRYS
+254 QLINSRNFLSLIRYS
-269 LHSLTK
+269 LHSETK

-288 LAKQLHY
+288 LAKQLNY
-295 KDQDHLI
+295 EDQDHLI
-302 GVEIFMQDYYKSAST
+302 GVEIFMQDYYKSART

-327 ILKQNILETNNK
+327 ILKQQFLEISENK
-339 KAKSINQ
+339 VKDINQ
-346 SFQIKNQLVGLKD
+346 NFQIKNQLVGLKD
-359 GIRFKDRPSLLLEIF
+359 DISFKDKPALLLEIF
-374 LLFQKDKDIEGI
+374 LLFQKNKDIEGI
-386 DARTIG
+386 DAKTIG
-392 LITNNLHLID
+392 LITNNLQLINK
-402 EDFRK
+402 DFRRK
-407 TTEHRDIFLEIL
+407 IEHKEIFLEIL

-436 VLGSYLPAF
+436 VLGHYIPAF

-475 LALNRFN
+475 LALTRFN

-515 GDHSVIGADEAEV
+515 GDHSIIGAEEAEV

-569 ELALLIGDELRLDYL
+569 DLALLIGDELRLDYL
-584 YLLTVCDVRATNPN
+584 YLLTVCDVRATNPT
-598 LWNSWKKRL
+598 LWSSWKKRL

-626 IDKEELIKEKI
+626 IDKEELIREKI
-637 TLTKTELSNYQFEN
+637 TLTKNELNNHEFQN
-651 VEDFLSYFD
+651 VENFLSYFD

-668 MDEILRQSLVM
+668 MNEILKQSLVM
-679 LSRNITNKAED
+679 INRNIPNKAQD
-690 IIDISAMDNEDY
+690 IIDISAIDNEDY

-737 VNEEYCIYNFYFDH
+737 VNEEYCIYSFYFDH
-751 VRTMKDEI
+751 MRTMKDEI
-759 NQKNISIKKYINK
+759 NQKNEAINKYINE
-772 AITSDI
+772 AMASDS
-778 FLAQSRPQTL
+778 FSAQSGPQIL
-788 SRRLRSFDKKVN
+788 SRRLRSFDKKVD

-809 NRTVMEISC
+809 NRTVMEITC
-818 IDRPGLLSDISKIL
+818 IDRPGLLSNISKIL

-841 AKIATIGERAD
+841 AKIATIGEKAD

-864 IDQSIYENLKQKI
+864 IDQSIYESLKTKI
-877 NDSIKVI
+877 NDSIKVS

>member
-1 MSLEDRSFNGLGI
+1 MSLEDNTLDSLSIR
-14 DKLINELSLLKEN
+14 KLNNELSLLKEN
-27 KVTPKEFLVKKSSI
+27 KNSPKEFLQKKSLI
-41 LEANINQKN
+41 LKANLNQNN
-50 ILKILNTR
+50 ILNILNAR

-65 IIYASKIFN
+65 ILYTSEKFN
-74 ISSDEITLI
+74 ISNDEISLI

-105 NNQKKDQYKRNI
+105 NDQKKDQHKKNI
-117 ANFLAYLWDIGIEV
+117 SHFLAYLWDIGIEV
-131 SHSTRTIKECIAE
+131 SHSTRTIKECITE
-144 GSKDI
+144 GSRDI

-157 SRYICGSKIMFE
+157 SRYISGSKKMFE
-169 NLIKTIDDSKSFWNK
+169 NLIKTIDESKSFWSN

-189 EKIHEQIKRHLQF
+189 EKVDEQIKRHLQF

-228 LCKKLLGIN
+228 LCKKFLGID

-243 DHHILTEKQLQ
+243 NHNILTEKQLQ
-254 QLINSRDFLSLIRYS
+254 QLINSRNFLSLIRYS
-269 LHSLTK
+269 LHSETK

-288 LAKQLHY
+288 LAKQLNY
-295 KDQDHLI
+295 EDQDHLI
-302 GVEIFMQDYYKSAST
+302 GVEIFMQDYYKSART

-327 ILKQNILETNNK
+327 TLKQQFLEISENK
-339 KAKSINQ
+339 VKDINQ
-346 SFQIKNQLVGLKD
+346 NFQIKNQLVGLKD
-359 GIRFKDRPSLLLEIF
+359 DISFKDKPALLLEIF
-374 LLFQKDKDIEGI
+374 LLFQKNKDIEGI
-386 DARTIG
+386 DAKTIG
-392 LITNNLHLID
+392 LITNNLHLINK
-402 EDFRK
+402 DFRRK
-407 TTEHRDIFLEIL
+407 IEHKEIFLEIL

-436 VLGSYLPAF
+436 VLGHYVPAF

-475 LALNRFN
+475 LALTRFN

-515 GDHSVIGADEAEV
+515 GDHSIIGAEEAEV

-569 ELALLIGDELRLDYL
+569 DLALLIGDELRLDYL
-584 YLLTVCDVRATNPN
+584 YLLTVCDVRATNPT

-626 IDKEELIKEKI
+626 IDKEELIREKI
-637 TLTKTELSNYQFEN
+637 SLTKNELNNHEFQN
-651 VEDFLSYFD
+651 VENFLSYFD

-668 MDEILRQSLVM
+668 MNEILKQSLVM
-679 LSRNITNKAED
+679 INRNIPNKAQD
-690 IIDISAMDNEDY
+690 IIDISAIDNEDY

-737 VNEEYCIYNFYFDH
+737 VNEEYCIYSFYFDH
-751 VRTMKDEI
+751 MRTMKDEI
-759 NQKNISIKKYINK
+759 NQKNEAINKYINE
-772 AITSDI
+772 AMASDS
-778 FLAQSRPQTL
+778 FSAQSGSQIL
-788 SRRLRSFDKKVN
+788 SRRLRSFDKKVD

-809 NRTVMEISC
+809 NRTVMEITC
-818 IDRPGLLSDISKIL
+818 IDRPGLLSNISKIF

-841 AKIATIGERAD
+841 AKIATIGEKAD

-864 IDQSIYENLKQKI
+864 IDQSIYESLKTKI
-877 NDSIKVI
+877 NDSLKVS

>member
-1 MSLEDRSFNGLGI
+1 
-14 DKLINELSLLKEN
+14 
-27 KVTPKEFLVKKSSI
+27 
-41 LEANINQKN
+41 
-50 ILKILNTR
+50 
-58 SNINDAL
+58 
-65 IIYASKIFN
+65 
-74 ISSDEITLI
+74 
-83 AVGGYGRK
+83 
-91 EFYPKSDTDLLILI
+91 
-105 NNQKKDQYKRNI
+105 
-117 ANFLAYLWDIGIEV
+117 
-131 SHSTRTIKECIAE
+131 
-144 GSKDI
+144 
-149 SIATTLLE
+149 
-157 SRYICGSKIMFE
+157 MFE
-169 NLIKTIDDSKSFWNK
+169 NLIKTIDESKSFWSN

-189 EKIHEQIKRHLQF
+189 EKVDEQIKRHLQF

-228 LCKKLLGIN
+228 LCKKFLGIDQ
-237 KIEELL
+237 IEELL
-243 DHHILTEKQLQ
+243 NHNILTEKQLQ
-254 QLINSRDFLSLIRYS
+254 QLINSRNFLSLIRYS
-269 LHSLTK
+269 LHSETK

-288 LAKQLHY
+288 LAKQLNY
-295 KDQDHLI
+295 EDQDHLI
-302 GVEIFMQDYYKSAST
+302 GVEIFMQDYYKSART

-327 ILKQNILETNNK
+327 TLKQQFLEKSDK
-339 KAKSINQ
+339 KAKDINQ
-346 SFQIKNQLVGLKD
+346 NFQIKNQLVGIKD
-359 GIRFKDRPSLLLEIF
+359 DISFKDKPALLLEIF
-374 LLFQKDKDIEGI
+374 LLFQKNKDVEGI
-386 DARTIG
+386 DAKTIG
-392 LITNNLHLID
+392 LITNNLHLINK
-402 EDFRK
+402 DFRRK
-407 TTEHRDIFLEIL
+407 IEHKEIFLEIL

-436 VLGSYLPAF
+436 VLGHYIPAF

-475 LALNRFN
+475 LALTRFN

-515 GDHSVIGADEAEV
+515 GDHSIIGAEEAEV

-569 ELALLIGDELRLDYL
+569 DLALLIGDELRLDYL
-584 YLLTVCDVRATNPN
+584 YLLTVCDVRATNPT

-626 IDKEELIKEKI
+626 IDKEELIREKI
-637 TLTKTELSNYQFEN
+637 SLTKNELNNHEFQN
-651 VEDFLSYFD
+651 VENFLSYFD

-668 MDEILRQSLVM
+668 MNEILKQSLVM
-679 LSRNITNKAED
+679 INRNIPNKAQD
-690 IIDISAMDNEDY
+690 IIDISAIDNEDY

-737 VNEEYCIYNFYFDH
+737 VNEEYCIYSFYFDH
-751 VRTMKDEI
+751 MRTMKDEI
-759 NQKNISIKKYINK
+759 NQKNEAINKYINE
-772 AITSDI
+772 AMASDS
-778 FLAQSRPQTL
+778 FSAQSSSQIL
-788 SRRLRSFDKKVN
+788 SRRLRSFDKKVD

-809 NRTVMEISC
+809 NRTVMEITC
-818 IDRPGLLSDISKIL
+818 IDRPGLLSNISKIL

-841 AKIATIGERAD
+841 AKIATIGENAD

-864 IDQSIYENLKQKI
+864 IDQSIYESLKAKI
-877 NDSIKVI
+877 NDSIKVS

>member
-1 MSLEDRSFNGLGI
+1 MSLEDNTLDSLSIR
-14 DKLINELSLLKEN
+14 KLNNELSLLKEN
-27 KVTPKEFLVKKSSI
+27 KNSPKEFLQKKSLI
-41 LEANINQKN
+41 LKANLNQNN
-50 ILKILNTR
+50 ILNILNAR

-65 IIYASKIFN
+65 ILYTSEKFN
-74 ISSDEITLI
+74 ISNDEISLI

-105 NNQKKDQYKRNI
+105 NDQKKDQHKKNI
-117 ANFLAYLWDIGIEV
+117 SHFLAYLWDIGIEV
-131 SHSTRTIKECIAE
+131 SHSTRTIKECVTE
-144 GSKDI
+144 GSRDI

-157 SRYICGSKIMFE
+157 SRYISGSKIMFE
-169 NLIKTIDDSKSFWNK
+169 NLIKTIDESKSFWSN

-189 EKIHEQIKRHLQF
+189 EKVDEQIKRHLQF

-228 LCKKLLGIN
+228 LCKKFLGIDQ
-237 KIEELL
+237 IEELL
-243 DHHILTEKQLQ
+243 NHNILTEKQLQ
-254 QLINSRDFLSLIRYS
+254 QLINSRNFLSLIRYS
-269 LHSLTK
+269 LHSETK

-288 LAKQLHY
+288 LAKQLNY
-295 KDQDHLI
+295 EDQDHLI

-327 ILKQNILETNNK
+327 TLKQQFLEISENK
-339 KAKSINQ
+339 VKDINQ
-346 SFQIKNQLVGLKD
+346 NFQIKNQLVGLKD
-359 GIRFKDRPSLLLEIF
+359 DISFKDKPALLLEIF
-374 LLFQKDKDIEGI
+374 LLFQKNKDIEGI
-386 DARTIG
+386 DAKTIG
-392 LITNNLHLID
+392 LITNNLQLINK
-402 EDFRK
+402 DFRRK
-407 TTEHRDIFLEIL
+407 IEHKEIFLEIL

-436 VLGSYLPAF
+436 VLGHYIPAF

-475 LALNRFN
+475 LALTRFN

-515 GDHSVIGADEAEV
+515 GDHSIIGAEEAEV

-569 ELALLIGDELRLDYL
+569 DLALLIGDELRLDYL
-584 YLLTVCDVRATNPN
+584 YLLTVCDVRATNPT

-626 IDKEELIKEKI
+626 IDKEELIREKI
-637 TLTKTELSNYQFEN
+637 SLTKNELNNHEFQN
-651 VEDFLSYFD
+651 VENFLSYFD

-668 MDEILRQSLVM
+668 MNEILKQSLVM
-679 LSRNITNKAED
+679 INRNIPNKAQD
-690 IIDISAMDNEDY
+690 IIDISAIDNEDY

-737 VNEEYCIYNFYFDH
+737 VNEEYCIYSFYFDH
-751 VRTMKDEI
+751 MRTMKDEI
-759 NQKNISIKKYINK
+759 NQKNETINKCINK
-772 AITSDI
+772 AMASDS
-778 FLAQSRPQTL
+778 FSAQSGSQIL
-788 SRRLRSFDKKVN
+788 SRRLRSFDKKVD

-809 NRTVMEISC
+809 NRTVMEITC
-818 IDRPGLLSDISKIL
+818 IDRPGLLSNISKIF

-841 AKIATIGERAD
+841 AKIATIGEKAD

-864 IDQSIYENLKQKI
+864 IDQSIYESLKTKI
-877 NDSIKVI
+877 NDSLKVS

>member
-1 MSLEDRSFNGLGI
+1 MSLEDNTLDSLSIR
-14 DKLINELSLLKEN
+14 KLNNELSLLKEN
-27 KVTPKEFLVKKSSI
+27 KNSPKEFLQKKSLI
-41 LEANINQKN
+41 LKANLNQNN
-50 ILKILNTR
+50 ILNILNAR

-65 IIYASKIFN
+65 ILYTSEKFN
-74 ISSDEITLI
+74 ISNDEISLI

-105 NNQKKDQYKRNI
+105 NDQKKEQHKKNI
-117 ANFLAYLWDIGIEV
+117 SHFLAYLWDIGIEV
-131 SHSTRTIKECIAE
+131 SHSTRTIKECITE
-144 GSKDI
+144 GSRDI

-157 SRYICGSKIMFE
+157 SRYISGSKKMFE
-169 NLIKTIDDSKSFWNK
+169 NLIKTIDESKSFWSN

-189 EKIHEQIKRHLQF
+189 EKVDEQIKRHLQF

-228 LCKKLLGIN
+228 LCKKFLGIDR
-237 KIEELL
+237 IEELL
-243 DHHILTEKQLQ
+243 NHNILTEKQLQ
-254 QLINSRDFLSLIRYS
+254 QLINSRNFLSLIRYS
-269 LHSLTK
+269 LHSETK

-288 LAKQLHY
+288 LAKQLNY
-295 KDQDHLI
+295 EDQDHLI
-302 GVEIFMQDYYKSAST
+302 GVEIFMQDYYKSART

-327 ILKQNILETNNK
+327 TLKQQFLEISENK
-339 KAKSINQ
+339 VKDINQ
-346 SFQIKNQLVGLKD
+346 NFQIKNQLVGLKD
-359 GIRFKDRPSLLLEIF
+359 DISFKDKPALLLEIF
-374 LLFQKDKDIEGI
+374 LLFQKNKDIEGI
-386 DARTIG
+386 DAKTIG
-392 LITNNLHLID
+392 LITNNLQLINK
-402 EDFRK
+402 DFRRK
-407 TTEHRDIFLEIL
+407 IEHKEIFLEIL

-436 VLGSYLPAF
+436 VLGHYIPAF

-475 LALNRFN
+475 LALTRFN

-515 GDHSVIGADEAEV
+515 GDHSIIGAEEAEV

-569 ELALLIGDELRLDYL
+569 DLALLIGDELRLDYL
-584 YLLTVCDVRATNPN
+584 YLLTVCDVRATNPT

-626 IDKEELIKEKI
+626 IDKEELIREKI
-637 TLTKTELSNYQFEN
+637 TLTKNELNNHEFQN
-651 VEDFLSYFD
+651 VENFLSYFD

-668 MDEILRQSLVM
+668 MNEILKQSLVM
-679 LSRNITNKAED
+679 INRNIPNKAQD
-690 IIDISAMDNEDY
+690 IIDISAIDNEDY

-737 VNEEYCIYNFYFDH
+737 VNEEYCIYSFYFDH
-751 VRTMKDEI
+751 MRTMKDEI
-759 NQKNISIKKYINK
+759 NQKNEAINKYINE
-772 AITSDI
+772 AMASDS
-778 FLAQSRPQTL
+778 FSAQSSSQIL
-788 SRRLRSFDKKVN
+788 SRRLRSFDKKVD

-809 NRTVMEISC
+809 NRTVMEITC
-818 IDRPGLLSDISKIL
+818 IDRPGLLSNISKIL

-841 AKIATIGERAD
+841 AKIATIGENAD

-864 IDQSIYENLKQKI
+864 IDQSIYESLKTKI
-877 NDSIKVI
+877 NDSIKVS

>member
-1 MSLEDRSFNGLGI
+1 MSLEDNTLDTLSIG
-14 DKLINELSLLKEN
+14 KLNNELSLLKEN
-27 KVTPKEFLVKKSSI
+27 KNSPKEFLQKKSLI
-41 LEANINQKN
+41 LKANLNQNN
-50 ILKILNTR
+50 ILNILNAR

-65 IIYASKIFN
+65 ILYTSEKFN
-74 ISSDEITLI
+74 ISNNEISLI

-105 NNQKKDQYKRNI
+105 NDQKKDQHKKNI
-117 ANFLAYLWDIGIEV
+117 SHFLAYLWDIGIEV
-131 SHSTRTIKECIAE
+131 SHSTRSIKECITE

-157 SRYICGSKIMFE
+157 SRYISGSKKMFE
-169 NLIKTIDDSKSFWNK
+169 NLIKTIDESKSFWSN

-189 EKIHEQIKRHLQF
+189 EKVDEQIKRHLQF

-228 LCKKLLGIN
+228 LCKKFLGIDR
-237 KIEELL
+237 IEELL
-243 DHHILTEKQLQ
+243 NHNILTEKQLQ
-254 QLINSRDFLSLIRYS
+254 QLINSRNFLSLIRYS
-269 LHSLTK
+269 LHSETK

-288 LAKQLHY
+288 LAKQLNY
-295 KDQDHLI
+295 EDQDHLI
-302 GVEIFMQDYYKSAST
+302 GVEIFMQDYYKSART

-327 ILKQNILETNNK
+327 TLKQQFLEISEK
-339 KAKSINQ
+339 KVKGINQ
-346 SFQIKNQLVGLKD
+346 NFQIKNQLVGLKD
-359 GIRFKDRPSLLLEIF
+359 DISFKDKPALLLEIF
-374 LLFQKDKDIEGI
+374 LLFQKNKDIEGI
-386 DARTIG
+386 DAKTIG
-392 LITNNLHLID
+392 LITNNLHLINK
-402 EDFRK
+402 DFRRK
-407 TTEHRDIFLEIL
+407 IEHKEIFLEIL

-436 VLGSYLPAF
+436 VLGHYIPAF

-475 LALNRFN
+475 LALTRFN

-515 GDHSVIGADEAEV
+515 GDHSIIGAEEAEV

-569 ELALLIGDELRLDYL
+569 DLALLIGDELRLDYL
-584 YLLTVCDVRATNPN
+584 YLLTVCDVRATNPT

-626 IDKEELIKEKI
+626 IDKEELIREKI
-637 TLTKTELSNYQFEN
+637 SLTKNELNNHEFQN
-651 VEDFLSYFD
+651 VENFLSYFD

-668 MDEILRQSLVM
+668 MNEILKQSLVM
-679 LSRNITNKAED
+679 INRNIPNKAQD
-690 IIDISAMDNEDY
+690 IINISAIDDEDY

-737 VNEEYCIYNFYFDH
+737 VNEEYCIYSFYFDH
-751 VRTMKDEI
+751 MRTMKDEI
-759 NQKNISIKKYINK
+759 NQKNEAINKYINE
-772 AITSDI
+772 AMASDS
-778 FLAQSRPQTL
+778 FLAQSGSQIL
-788 SRRLRSFDKKVN
+788 SRRLRSFDKKID

-809 NRTVMEISC
+809 NRTVMEITC
-818 IDRPGLLSDISKIL
+818 IDRPGLLSNISKIL
-832 KEESIWIQS
+832 KEEGIWIQS
-841 AKIATIGERAD
+841 AKIATIGEKAD
-852 DIFYLNN
+852 DIFYLKN

-864 IDQSIYENLKQKI
+864 IDQSIYESLKTKI
-877 NDSIKVI
+877 NDSIKVS

>member
-1 MSLEDRSFNGLGI
+1 MSLEDNTLDSLSIR
-14 DKLINELSLLKEN
+14 KLNNELSLLKEN
-27 KVTPKEFLVKKSSI
+27 KVLPKEFLQKKSLI
-41 LEANINQKN
+41 LKANLNQNN
-50 ILKILNTR
+50 ILNILNAR

-65 IIYASKIFN
+65 ILYASEKFN
-74 ISSDEITLI
+74 ILNDEISLI

-105 NNQKKDQYKRNI
+105 NDQKKDQHKKNI
-117 ANFLAYLWDIGIEV
+117 SHFLAYLWDIGIEV
-131 SHSTRTIKECIAE
+131 SHSTRTIKECITE

-157 SRYICGSKIMFE
+157 SRYISGSKKMFE
-169 NLIKTIDDSKSFWNK
+169 NLIKTIDESKSFWSN

-189 EKIHEQIKRHLQF
+189 EKVDEQIKRHLQF

-228 LCKKLLGIN
+228 LCKKFLGID

-243 DHHILTEKQLQ
+243 NHNILTEKQLQ
-254 QLINSRDFLSLIRYS
+254 QLINSRNFLSLIRYS
-269 LHSLTK
+269 LHSETK

-288 LAKQLHY
+288 LAKQLNY
-295 KDQDHLI
+295 EDQDHLI
-302 GVEIFMQDYYKSAST
+302 GVEIFMQDYYKSART

-327 ILKQNILETNNK
+327 TLKQQFLEISEK
-339 KAKSINQ
+339 KVKGINQ
-346 SFQIKNQLVGLKD
+346 NFQIKNQLVGLKD
-359 GIRFKDRPSLLLEIF
+359 DISFKDKPALLLEIF
-374 LLFQKDKDIEGI
+374 LLFQKNKDIEGI
-386 DARTIG
+386 DAKTIG
-392 LITNNLHLID
+392 LITNNLHLINK
-402 EDFRK
+402 DFRRK
-407 TTEHRDIFLEIL
+407 IEHKEIFLEIL

-436 VLGSYLPAF
+436 VLGHYIPAF

-475 LALNRFN
+475 LALTRFN

-515 GDHSVIGADEAEV
+515 GDHSIIGAEEAEV

-569 ELALLIGDELRLDYL
+569 DLALLIGDELRLDYL
-584 YLLTVCDVRATNPN
+584 YLLTVCDVRATNPT

-626 IDKEELIKEKI
+626 IDKEELIREKI
-637 TLTKTELSNYQFEN
+637 SLTKNELNNHEFQN
-651 VEDFLSYFD
+651 VENFLSYFD

-668 MDEILRQSLVM
+668 MNEILKQSLVM
-679 LSRNITNKAED
+679 INRNIPNKAQD
-690 IIDISAMDNEDY
+690 IIDISAIDDEDY

-737 VNEEYCIYNFYFDH
+737 VNEEYCIYSFYFDH
-751 VRTMKDEI
+751 MRTMKDEI
-759 NQKNISIKKYINK
+759 NQKNETINKFINK
-772 AITSDI
+772 AMASDS
-778 FLAQSRPQTL
+778 FSAQSGSQIL
-788 SRRLRSFDKKVN
+788 SRRLRSFDKKID

-809 NRTVMEISC
+809 NRTVMEITC
-818 IDRPGLLSDISKIL
+818 IDRPGLLSNISKIL
-832 KEESIWIQS
+832 KEEGIWIQS
-841 AKIATIGERAD
+841 AKIATIGEKAD
-852 DIFYLNN
+852 DIFYLKN

-864 IDQSIYENLKQKI
+864 IDQSIYESLKTKI
-877 NDSIKVI
+877 NDSIKVS

>member
-1 MSLEDRSFNGLGI
+1 MSLEDNTLDSLSIR
-14 DKLINELSLLKEN
+14 KLNNELSLLKEN
-27 KVTPKEFLVKKSSI
+27 KVLPKEFLQKKSLI
-41 LEANINQKN
+41 LKANLNQNN
-50 ILKILNTR
+50 ILNILNAR

-65 IIYASKIFN
+65 ILYTSEKFN
-74 ISSDEITLI
+74 ISNDEISLI

-105 NNQKKDQYKRNI
+105 NDQKKDQHKKNI
-117 ANFLAYLWDIGIEV
+117 SHFLAYLWDIGIEV
-131 SHSTRTIKECIAE
+131 SHSTRTIKECITE
-144 GSKDI
+144 GSRDI

-157 SRYICGSKIMFE
+157 SRYISGSKKMFE
-169 NLIKTIDDSKSFWNK
+169 NLIKTIDESKSFWSN

-189 EKIHEQIKRHLQF
+189 EKVDEQIKRHLQF

-228 LCKKLLGIN
+228 LCKKFLGIDQ
-237 KIEELL
+237 IEELL
-243 DHHILTEKQLQ
+243 NHNILTEKQLQ
-254 QLINSRDFLSLIRYS
+254 QLINSRNFLSLIRYS
-269 LHSLTK
+269 LHSETK

-288 LAKQLHY
+288 LAKQLNY
-295 KDQDHLI
+295 EDQDHLI

-327 ILKQNILETNNK
+327 TLKQQFLEISENK
-339 KAKSINQ
+339 VKDINQ
-346 SFQIKNQLVGLKD
+346 NFQIKNQLVGLKD
-359 GIRFKDRPSLLLEIF
+359 DISFKDKPALLLEIF
-374 LLFQKDKDIEGI
+374 LLFQKNKDIEGI
-386 DARTIG
+386 DAKTIG
-392 LITNNLHLID
+392 LITNNLQLINK
-402 EDFRK
+402 DFRRK
-407 TTEHRDIFLEIL
+407 IEHKEIFLEIL

-436 VLGSYLPAF
+436 VLGHYIPAF

-475 LALNRFN
+475 LALTRFN

-515 GDHSVIGADEAEV
+515 GDHSIIGAEEAEV

-569 ELALLIGDELRLDYL
+569 DLALLIGDELRLDYL
-584 YLLTVCDVRATNPN
+584 YLLTVCDVRATNPT

-626 IDKEELIKEKI
+626 IDKEELIREKI
-637 TLTKTELSNYQFEN
+637 SLTKNELNNHEFQN
-651 VEDFLSYFD
+651 VENFLSYFD

-668 MDEILRQSLVM
+668 MNEILKQSLVM
-679 LSRNITNKAED
+679 INRNIPNKAQD
-690 IIDISAMDNEDY
+690 IIDISAIDNEDY

-737 VNEEYCIYNFYFDH
+737 VNEEYCIYSFYFDH
-751 VRTMKDEI
+751 MRTMKDEI
-759 NQKNISIKKYINK
+759 NQKNEAINKYINE
-772 AITSDI
+772 AMASDS
-778 FLAQSRPQTL
+778 FSAQSSSQIL
-788 SRRLRSFDKKVN
+788 SRRLRSFDKKVD

-809 NRTVMEISC
+809 NRTVMEITC
-818 IDRPGLLSDISKIL
+818 IDRPGLLSNISKIL

-841 AKIATIGERAD
+841 AKIATIGENAD

-864 IDQSIYENLKQKI
+864 IDQSIYESLKAKI
-877 NDSIKVI
+877 NDSIKVS

>member
-1 MSLEDRSFNGLGI
+1 MSLEDNTLDSLSIR
-14 DKLINELSLLKEN
+14 KLNNELSLLKEN
-27 KVTPKEFLVKKSSI
+27 KNSPKEFLQKKSLI
-41 LEANINQKN
+41 LKANLNQNN
-50 ILKILNTR
+50 ILNILNAR

-65 IIYASKIFN
+65 ILYTSEKFN
-74 ISSDEITLI
+74 ISNDEISLI

-105 NNQKKDQYKRNI
+105 NDQKKEQHKKNI
-117 ANFLAYLWDIGIEV
+117 SHFLAYLWDIGIEV
-131 SHSTRTIKECIAE
+131 SHSTRTIKECITE
-144 GSKDI
+144 GSRDI

-157 SRYICGSKIMFE
+157 SRYISGSKKMFE
-169 NLIKTIDDSKSFWNK
+169 NLIKTIDESKSFWNN

-189 EKIHEQIKRHLQF
+189 EKVDEQIKRHLQF

-228 LCKKLLGIN
+228 LCKKFLGIDR
-237 KIEELL
+237 IEELL
-243 DHHILTEKQLQ
+243 NHNILTEKQLQ
-254 QLINSRDFLSLIRYS
+254 QLINSRNFLSLIRYS
-269 LHSLTK
+269 LHSETK

-288 LAKQLHY
+288 LAKQLNY
-295 KDQDHLI
+295 EDQDHLI
-302 GVEIFMQDYYKSAST
+302 GVEIFMQDYYKSART

-327 ILKQNILETNNK
+327 ILKQQFLEISEK
-339 KAKSINQ
+339 KIKDINQ
-346 SFQIKNQLVGLKD
+346 NFQIKNQLVGLKD
-359 GIRFKDRPSLLLEIF
+359 DISFKDKPALLLEIF
-374 LLFQKDKDIEGI
+374 LLFQKNKDIEGI
-386 DARTIG
+386 DAKTIG
-392 LITNNLHLID
+392 LITNNLHLINK
-402 EDFRK
+402 DFRRK
-407 TTEHRDIFLEIL
+407 IEHKEIFLEIL

-436 VLGSYLPAF
+436 VLGHYIPAF

-475 LALNRFN
+475 LALTRFN

-515 GDHSVIGADEAEV
+515 GDHSIIGAEEAEV

-569 ELALLIGDELRLDYL
+569 DLALLIGDELRLDYL
-584 YLLTVCDVRATNPN
+584 YLLTVCDVRATNPT

-626 IDKEELIKEKI
+626 IDKEELIREKI
-637 TLTKTELSNYQFEN
+637 TLTKNELNNHEFQN
-651 VEDFLSYFD
+651 VENFLSYFD

-668 MDEILRQSLVM
+668 MNEILKQSLVM
-679 LSRNITNKAED
+679 INRNIPNKAQD
-690 IIDISAMDNEDY
+690 IIDISAIDNEDY

-737 VNEEYCIYNFYFDH
+737 VNEEYCIYSFYFDH
-751 VRTMKDEI
+751 MRTMKDEI
-759 NQKNISIKKYINK
+759 NQKNEAINKYINE
-772 AITSDI
+772 AMASDS
-778 FLAQSRPQTL
+778 FSAQSSSQIL
-788 SRRLRSFDKKVN
+788 SRRLRSFDKKVD

-809 NRTVMEISC
+809 NRTVMEITC
-818 IDRPGLLSDISKIL
+818 IDRPGLLSNISKIL

-841 AKIATIGERAD
+841 AKIATIGENAD

-864 IDQSIYENLKQKI
+864 IDQSIYESLKAKI
-877 NDSIKVI
+877 NDSIKVS

>member
-1 MSLEDRSFNGLGI
+1 MSLEDNTLDSLSIR
-14 DKLINELSLLKEN
+14 KLNNELSLLKEN
-27 KVTPKEFLVKKSSI
+27 KNSPKEFLQKKSLI
-41 LEANINQKN
+41 LKANLNQNN
-50 ILKILNTR
+50 ILNILNAR

-65 IIYASKIFN
+65 ILYTSEKFN
-74 ISSDEITLI
+74 ISNDEISLI

-105 NNQKKDQYKRNI
+105 NDQKKDQHKKNI
-117 ANFLAYLWDIGIEV
+117 SHFLAYLWDIGIEV
-131 SHSTRTIKECIAE
+131 SHSTRTIKECITE
-144 GSKDI
+144 GSRDI

-157 SRYICGSKIMFE
+157 SRYISGSKIMFE
-169 NLIKTIDDSKSFWNK
+169 NLIKTIDESKSFWSN

-189 EKIHEQIKRHLQF
+189 EKVDEQIKRHLQF

-228 LCKKLLGIN
+228 LCKKFLGIDQ
-237 KIEELL
+237 IEELL
-243 DHHILTEKQLQ
+243 NHNILTEKQLQ
-254 QLINSRDFLSLIRYS
+254 QLINSRNFLSLIRYS
-269 LHSLTK
+269 LHSETK

-288 LAKQLHY
+288 LAKQLNY
-295 KDQDHLI
+295 EDQDHLI

-327 ILKQNILETNNK
+327 TLKQQFLEISENK
-339 KAKSINQ
+339 VKDINQ
-346 SFQIKNQLVGLKD
+346 NFQIKNQLVGLKD
-359 GIRFKDRPSLLLEIF
+359 DISFKDKPALLLEIF
-374 LLFQKDKDIEGI
+374 LLFQKNKDIEGI
-386 DARTIG
+386 DAKTIG
-392 LITNNLHLID
+392 LITNNLQLINK
-402 EDFRK
+402 DFRRK
-407 TTEHRDIFLEIL
+407 IEHKEIFLEIL

-436 VLGSYLPAF
+436 VLGHYVPAF

-475 LALNRFN
+475 LALTRFN

-515 GDHSVIGADEAEV
+515 GDHSIIGAEEAEV

-569 ELALLIGDELRLDYL
+569 DLALLIGDELRLDYL
-584 YLLTVCDVRATNPN
+584 YLLTVCDVRATNPT

-626 IDKEELIKEKI
+626 IDKEELIREKI
-637 TLTKTELSNYQFEN
+637 SLTKNELNNHEFQN
-651 VEDFLSYFD
+651 VENFLSYFD

-668 MDEILRQSLVM
+668 MNEILKQSLVM
-679 LSRNITNKAED
+679 INRNIPNKAQD
-690 IIDISAMDNEDY
+690 IIDISAIDNEDY

-737 VNEEYCIYNFYFDH
+737 VNEEYCIYSFYFDH
-751 VRTMKDEI
+751 MRTMKDEI
-759 NQKNISIKKYINK
+759 NQKNETINKCINK
-772 AITSDI
+772 AMASDS
-778 FLAQSRPQTL
+778 FSAQSSSQIL
-788 SRRLRSFDKKVN
+788 SRRLRSFDKKVD

-809 NRTVMEISC
+809 NRTVMEITC
-818 IDRPGLLSDISKIL
+818 IDRPGLLSNISKIF

-841 AKIATIGERAD
+841 AKIATIGEKAD

-864 IDQSIYENLKQKI
+864 IDQSIYESLKTKI
-877 NDSIKVI
+877 NDSLKVS

>member
-1 MSLEDRSFNGLGI
+1 MSLEDNTLDSLSIR
-14 DKLINELSLLKEN
+14 KLNNELSLLKEN
-27 KVTPKEFLVKKSSI
+27 KNSPKEFLQKKSLI
-41 LEANINQKN
+41 LKANLNQNN
-50 ILKILNTR
+50 ILNILNAR

-65 IIYASKIFN
+65 ILYTSEKFN
-74 ISSDEITLI
+74 ISNDEISLI

-105 NNQKKDQYKRNI
+105 NDQKKDQHKKNI
-117 ANFLAYLWDIGIEV
+117 SHFLAYLWDIGIEV
-131 SHSTRTIKECIAE
+131 SHSTRTIKECITE
-144 GSKDI
+144 GSRDI

-157 SRYICGSKIMFE
+157 SRYISGSKKMFE
-169 NLIKTIDDSKSFWNK
+169 NLIKTIDESKSFWSN

-189 EKIHEQIKRHLQF
+189 EKVDEQIKRHLQF

-228 LCKKLLGIN
+228 LCKKFLGID

-243 DHHILTEKQLQ
+243 NHNILTEKQLQ
-254 QLINSRDFLSLIRYS
+254 QLINSRNFLSLIRYS
-269 LHSLTK
+269 LHSETK

-288 LAKQLHY
+288 LAKQLNY
-295 KDQDHLI
+295 EDQDHLI

-327 ILKQNILETNNK
+327 TLKQQFLEISENK
-339 KAKSINQ
+339 VKDINQ
-346 SFQIKNQLVGLKD
+346 NFQIKNQLVGLKD
-359 GIRFKDRPSLLLEIF
+359 DISFKDKPALLLEIF
-374 LLFQKDKDIEGI
+374 LLFQKNKDIEGI
-386 DARTIG
+386 DAKTIG
-392 LITNNLHLID
+392 LITNNLQLINK
-402 EDFRK
+402 DFRRK
-407 TTEHRDIFLEIL
+407 IEHKEIFLEIL

-436 VLGSYLPAF
+436 VLGHYVPAF

-475 LALNRFN
+475 LALTRFN

-515 GDHSVIGADEAEV
+515 GDHSIIGAEEAEV

-569 ELALLIGDELRLDYL
+569 DLALLIGDELRLDYL
-584 YLLTVCDVRATNPN
+584 YLLTVCDVRATNPT

-626 IDKEELIKEKI
+626 IDKEELIREKI
-637 TLTKTELSNYQFEN
+637 SLTKNELNNHEFQN
-651 VEDFLSYFD
+651 VENFLSYFD

-668 MDEILRQSLVM
+668 MNEILKQSLVM
-679 LSRNITNKAED
+679 INRNIPNKAQD
-690 IIDISAMDNEDY
+690 IIDISAIDNEDY

-737 VNEEYCIYNFYFDH
+737 VNEEYCIYSFYFDH
-751 VRTMKDEI
+751 MRTMKDEI
-759 NQKNISIKKYINK
+759 NQKNEAINKYINE
-772 AITSDI
+772 AMASDS
-778 FLAQSRPQTL
+778 FSAQSGPQIL
-788 SRRLRSFDKKVN
+788 SRRLRSFDKKVD
-800 ISFSEDLIH
+800 ISFSEDRIH
-809 NRTVMEISC
+809 NRTVMEITC
-818 IDRPGLLSDISKIL
+818 IDRPGLLSNISKIL

-841 AKIATIGERAD
+841 AKIATIGEKAD

-864 IDQSIYENLKQKI
+864 IDQSIYESLKAKI
-877 NDSIKVI
+877 NDSIKVS

>member
-1 MSLEDRSFNGLGI
+1 MSLEDNTLDSLSIR
-14 DKLINELSLLKEN
+14 KLNNELSLLKEN
-27 KVTPKEFLVKKSSI
+27 KNSPKEFLQKKSLI
-41 LEANINQKN
+41 LKANLNQNN
-50 ILKILNTR
+50 ILNILNAR

-65 IIYASKIFN
+65 ILYTSEKFN
-74 ISSDEITLI
+74 ISNDEISLI

-105 NNQKKDQYKRNI
+105 NDQKKEQHKKNI
-117 ANFLAYLWDIGIEV
+117 SHFLAYLWDIGIEV
-131 SHSTRTIKECIAE
+131 SHSTRTIKECITE
-144 GSKDI
+144 GSRDI

-157 SRYICGSKIMFE
+157 SRYISGSKKMFE
-169 NLIKTIDDSKSFWNK
+169 NLIKTIDESKSFWSN

-189 EKIHEQIKRHLQF
+189 EKVDEQIKRHLQF

-228 LCKKLLGIN
+228 LCKKFLGIDR
-237 KIEELL
+237 IEELL
-243 DHHILTEKQLQ
+243 NHNILTEKQLQ
-254 QLINSRDFLSLIRYS
+254 QLINSRNFLSLIRYS
-269 LHSLTK
+269 LHSETK

-288 LAKQLHY
+288 LAKQLNY
-295 KDQDHLI
+295 EDQDHLI
-302 GVEIFMQDYYKSAST
+302 GVEIFMQDYYKSART

-327 ILKQNILETNNK
+327 ILKQQFLEISEK
-339 KAKSINQ
+339 KIKDINQ
-346 SFQIKNQLVGLKD
+346 NFQIKNQLVGLKED
-359 GIRFKDRPSLLLEIF
+359 ISFKDKPALLLEIF
-374 LLFQKDKDIEGI
+374 LLFQKNKDIEGI
-386 DARTIG
+386 DAKTIG
-392 LITNNLHLID
+392 LITNNLHLINK
-402 EDFRK
+402 DFRRK
-407 TTEHRDIFLEIL
+407 IEHKEIFLEIL

-436 VLGSYLPAF
+436 VLGHYIPAF

-475 LALNRFN
+475 LALTRFN

-515 GDHSVIGADEAEV
+515 GDHSIIGAEEAEV

-569 ELALLIGDELRLDYL
+569 DLALLIGDELRLDYL
-584 YLLTVCDVRATNPN
+584 YLLTVCDVRATNPT

-626 IDKEELIKEKI
+626 IDKEELIREKI
-637 TLTKTELSNYQFEN
+637 TLTKNELNNHEFQN
-651 VEDFLSYFD
+651 VENFLSYFD

-668 MDEILRQSLVM
+668 MNEILKQSLVM
-679 LSRNITNKAED
+679 INRNIPNKAQD
-690 IIDISAMDNEDY
+690 IIDISAIDNEDY

-737 VNEEYCIYNFYFDH
+737 VNEEYCIYSFYFDH
-751 VRTMKDEI
+751 MRTMKDEI
-759 NQKNISIKKYINK
+759 NQKNEAINKYINE
-772 AITSDI
+772 AMASDS
-778 FLAQSRPQTL
+778 FSAQSGPQIL
-788 SRRLRSFDKKVN
+788 SRRLRSFDKKVD

-809 NRTVMEISC
+809 NRTVMEITC
-818 IDRPGLLSDISKIL
+818 IDRPGLLSNISKIL

-841 AKIATIGERAD
+841 AKIATIGEKAD

-864 IDQSIYENLKQKI
+864 IDQSIYESLKTKI
-877 NDSIKVI
+877 NDSIKVS

>member
-1 MSLEDRSFNGLGI
+1 MSLEDNTLDSLSIR
-14 DKLINELSLLKEN
+14 KLNNELSLLKEN
-27 KVTPKEFLVKKSSI
+27 KNSPKEFLQKKSLI
-41 LEANINQKN
+41 LKANLNQNN
-50 ILKILNTR
+50 ILNILNAR

-65 IIYASKIFN
+65 ILYTSEKFN
-74 ISSDEITLI
+74 ISNDEISLI

-105 NNQKKDQYKRNI
+105 NDQKKDQHKKNI
-117 ANFLAYLWDIGIEV
+117 SHFLAYLWDIGIEV
-131 SHSTRTIKECIAE
+131 SHSTRTIKECVTE
-144 GSKDI
+144 GSRDI

-157 SRYICGSKIMFE
+157 SRYISGSKIMFE
-169 NLIKTIDDSKSFWNK
+169 NLIKTIDESKSFWSN

-189 EKIHEQIKRHLQF
+189 EKVDEQIKRHLQF

-228 LCKKLLGIN
+228 LCKKFLGIDQ
-237 KIEELL
+237 IEELL
-243 DHHILTEKQLQ
+243 NHNILTEKQLQ
-254 QLINSRDFLSLIRYS
+254 QLINSRNFLSLIRYS
-269 LHSLTK
+269 LHSETK

-288 LAKQLHY
+288 LAKQLNY
-295 KDQDHLI
+295 EDQDHLI

-327 ILKQNILETNNK
+327 ILKQQFLEISEK
-339 KAKSINQ
+339 KIKDINQ
-346 SFQIKNQLVGLKD
+346 NFQIKNQLVGLKD
-359 GIRFKDRPSLLLEIF
+359 DISFKDKPALLLEIF
-374 LLFQKDKDIEGI
+374 LLFQKNKDIEGI
-386 DARTIG
+386 DAKTIG
-392 LITNNLHLID
+392 LITNNLQLINK
-402 EDFRK
+402 DFRRK
-407 TTEHRDIFLEIL
+407 IEHKEIFLEIL

-436 VLGSYLPAF
+436 VLGHYVPAF

-475 LALNRFN
+475 LALTRFN

-515 GDHSVIGADEAEV
+515 GDHSIIGAEEAEV

-569 ELALLIGDELRLDYL
+569 DLALLIGDELRLDYL
-584 YLLTVCDVRATNPN
+584 YLLTVCDVRATNPT

-626 IDKEELIKEKI
+626 IDKEELIREKI
-637 TLTKTELSNYQFEN
+637 SLTKNELNNHEFQN
-651 VEDFLSYFD
+651 VENFLSYFD

-668 MDEILRQSLVM
+668 MNEILKQSLVM
-679 LSRNITNKAED
+679 INRNIPNKAQD
-690 IIDISAMDNEDY
+690 IIDISAIDNEDY

-737 VNEEYCIYNFYFDH
+737 VNEEYCIYSFYFDH
-751 VRTMKDEI
+751 MRTMKDEI
-759 NQKNISIKKYINK
+759 NQKNEAINKYINE
-772 AITSDI
+772 AMASDS
-778 FLAQSRPQTL
+778 FSAQSSSQIL
-788 SRRLRSFDKKVN
+788 SRRLRSFDKKVD

-809 NRTVMEISC
+809 NRTVMEITC
-818 IDRPGLLSDISKIL
+818 IDRPGLLSNISKIL

-841 AKIATIGERAD
+841 AKIATIGENAD

-864 IDQSIYENLKQKI
+864 IDQSIYESLKTKI
-877 NDSIKVI
+877 NDSIKVS

>member
-1 MSLEDRSFNGLGI
+1 MSLEDNTLDSLSIR
-14 DKLINELSLLKEN
+14 KLNNELSLLKEN
-27 KVTPKEFLVKKSSI
+27 KVLPKEFLQKKSLI
-41 LEANINQKN
+41 LKANLNQNN
-50 ILKILNTR
+50 ILNILNAR

-65 IIYASKIFN
+65 ILYTSEKFN
-74 ISSDEITLI
+74 ISNDEISLI

-105 NNQKKDQYKRNI
+105 NDQKKDQHKKNI
-117 ANFLAYLWDIGIEV
+117 SHFLAYLWDIGIEV
-131 SHSTRTIKECIAE
+131 SHSTRTIKECITE
-144 GSKDI
+144 GSRDI

-157 SRYICGSKIMFE
+157 SRYISGSKKMFE
-169 NLIKTIDDSKSFWNK
+169 NLIKTIDESKSFWSN

-189 EKIHEQIKRHLQF
+189 EKVDEQIKRHLQF

-228 LCKKLLGIN
+228 LCKKFLGIDR
-237 KIEELL
+237 IEELL
-243 DHHILTEKQLQ
+243 NHNILTEKQLQ
-254 QLINSRDFLSLIRYS
+254 QLINSRNFLSLIRYS
-269 LHSLTK
+269 LHSETK

-288 LAKQLHY
+288 LAKQLNY
-295 KDQDHLI
+295 EDQDHLI

-327 ILKQNILETNNK
+327 TLKQQFLEISENK
-339 KAKSINQ
+339 VKDINQ
-346 SFQIKNQLVGLKD
+346 NFQIKNQLVGLKD
-359 GIRFKDRPSLLLEIF
+359 DISFKDKPALLLEIF
-374 LLFQKDKDIEGI
+374 LLFQKNKDIEGI
-386 DARTIG
+386 DAKTIG
-392 LITNNLHLID
+392 LITNNLHLINK
-402 EDFRK
+402 DFRRK
-407 TTEHRDIFLEIL
+407 IEHKEIFLEIL

-436 VLGSYLPAF
+436 VLGHYVPAF

-475 LALNRFN
+475 LALTRFN

-515 GDHSVIGADEAEV
+515 GDHSIIGAEEAEV

-569 ELALLIGDELRLDYL
+569 DLALLIGDELRLDYL
-584 YLLTVCDVRATNPN
+584 YLLTVCDVRATNPT

-626 IDKEELIKEKI
+626 IDKEELIREKI
-637 TLTKTELSNYQFEN
+637 SLTKNELNNHEFQN
-651 VEDFLSYFD
+651 VENFLSYFD

-668 MDEILRQSLVM
+668 MNEILKQSLVM
-679 LSRNITNKAED
+679 INRNIPNKAQD
-690 IIDISAMDNEDY
+690 IIDISAIDNEDY

-737 VNEEYCIYNFYFDH
+737 VNEEYCIYSFYFDH
-751 VRTMKDEI
+751 MRTMKDEI
-759 NQKNISIKKYINK
+759 NQKNEAINKYINE
-772 AITSDI
+772 AMASDS
-778 FLAQSRPQTL
+778 FSAQSGPQIL
-788 SRRLRSFDKKVN
+788 SRRLRSFDKKVD
-800 ISFSEDLIH
+800 ISFSEDRIH
-809 NRTVMEISC
+809 NRTVMEITC
-818 IDRPGLLSDISKIL
+818 IDRPGLLSNISKIL

-841 AKIATIGERAD
+841 AKIATIGEKAD

-864 IDQSIYENLKQKI
+864 IDQSIYESLKTKI
-877 NDSIKVI
+877 NDSLKVS

>member
-1 MSLEDRSFNGLGI
+1 MSLEDNTLDSLSIR
-14 DKLINELSLLKEN
+14 KLNNELSLLKEN
-27 KVTPKEFLVKKSSI
+27 KNSPKEFLQKKSLI
-41 LEANINQKN
+41 LKANLNQNN
-50 ILKILNTR
+50 ILNILNAR

-65 IIYASKIFN
+65 ILYTSEKFN
-74 ISSDEITLI
+74 ISNDEISLI

-105 NNQKKDQYKRNI
+105 NDQKKDQHKKNI
-117 ANFLAYLWDIGIEV
+117 SHFLAYLWDIGIEV
-131 SHSTRTIKECIAE
+131 SHSTRTIKECITE
-144 GSKDI
+144 GSRDI

-157 SRYICGSKIMFE
+157 SRYISGSKKMFE
-169 NLIKTIDDSKSFWNK
+169 NLIKTIDESKSFWSN

-189 EKIHEQIKRHLQF
+189 EKVDEQIKRHLQF

-228 LCKKLLGIN
+228 LCKKFLGIDQ
-237 KIEELL
+237 IEELL
-243 DHHILTEKQLQ
+243 NHNILTEKQLQ
-254 QLINSRDFLSLIRYS
+254 QLINSRNFLSLIRYS
-269 LHSLTK
+269 LHSETK

-288 LAKQLHY
+288 LAKQLNY
-295 KDQDHLI
+295 EDQDHLI

-327 ILKQNILETNNK
+327 TLKQQFLEISENK
-339 KAKSINQ
+339 VKDINQ
-346 SFQIKNQLVGLKD
+346 NFQIKNQLVGLKD
-359 GIRFKDRPSLLLEIF
+359 DISFKDKPALLLEIF
-374 LLFQKDKDIEGI
+374 LLFQKNKDIEGI
-386 DARTIG
+386 DAKTIG
-392 LITNNLHLID
+392 LITNNLQLINK
-402 EDFRK
+402 DFRRK
-407 TTEHRDIFLEIL
+407 IEHKEIFLEIL

-436 VLGSYLPAF
+436 VLGHYVPAF

-475 LALNRFN
+475 LALTRFN

-515 GDHSVIGADEAEV
+515 GDHSIIGAEEAEV

-569 ELALLIGDELRLDYL
+569 DLALLIGDELRLDYL
-584 YLLTVCDVRATNPN
+584 YLLTVCDVRATNPT

-626 IDKEELIKEKI
+626 IDKEELIREKI
-637 TLTKTELSNYQFEN
+637 SLTKNELNNHEFQN
-651 VEDFLSYFD
+651 VENFLSYFD

-668 MDEILRQSLVM
+668 MNEILKQSLVM
-679 LSRNITNKAED
+679 INRNIPNKAQD
-690 IIDISAMDNEDY
+690 IIDISAIDNEDY

-737 VNEEYCIYNFYFDH
+737 VNEEYCIYSFYFDH
-751 VRTMKDEI
+751 MRTMKDEI
-759 NQKNISIKKYINK
+759 NQKNETINKCINK
-772 AITSDI
+772 AMASDS
-778 FLAQSRPQTL
+778 FSAQSGSQIL
-788 SRRLRSFDKKVN
+788 SRRLRSFDKKVD

-809 NRTVMEISC
+809 NRTVMEITC
-818 IDRPGLLSDISKIL
+818 IDRPGLLSNISKIL

-841 AKIATIGERAD
+841 AKIATIGENAD

-864 IDQSIYENLKQKI
+864 IDQSIYESLKAKI
-877 NDSIKVI
+877 NDSIKVS

>member
-1 MSLEDRSFNGLGI
+1 MSLEDNTLDSLSIR
-14 DKLINELSLLKEN
+14 KLNNELSLLKEN
-27 KVTPKEFLVKKSSI
+27 KNSPKEFLQKKSLI
-41 LEANINQKN
+41 LKANLNQNN
-50 ILKILNTR
+50 ILNILNAR

-65 IIYASKIFN
+65 ILYTSEKFN
-74 ISSDEITLI
+74 ISNDEISLI

-105 NNQKKDQYKRNI
+105 NDQKKDQHKKNI
-117 ANFLAYLWDIGIEV
+117 SHFLAYLWDIGIEV
-131 SHSTRTIKECIAE
+131 SHSTRTIKECITE
-144 GSKDI
+144 GSRDI

-157 SRYICGSKIMFE
+157 SRYISGSKKMFE
-169 NLIKTIDDSKSFWNK
+169 NLIKTIDESKSFWNN

-189 EKIHEQIKRHLQF
+189 EKVDEQIKRHLQF

-228 LCKKLLGIN
+228 LCKKFLGIDR
-237 KIEELL
+237 IEELL
-243 DHHILTEKQLQ
+243 NHNILTEKQLQ
-254 QLINSRDFLSLIRYS
+254 QLINSRNFLSLIRYS
-269 LHSLTK
+269 LHSETK

-288 LAKQLHY
+288 LAKQLNY
-295 KDQDHLI
+295 EDQDHLI
-302 GVEIFMQDYYKSAST
+302 GVEIFMQDYYKSART

-327 ILKQNILETNNK
+327 TLKQQFLEISENK
-339 KAKSINQ
+339 VKDINQ
-346 SFQIKNQLVGLKD
+346 NFQIKNQLVGLKD
-359 GIRFKDRPSLLLEIF
+359 DISFKDKPALLLEIF
-374 LLFQKDKDIEGI
+374 LLFQKNKDIEGI
-386 DARTIG
+386 DAKTIG
-392 LITNNLHLID
+392 LITNNLHLINK
-402 EDFRK
+402 DFRRK
-407 TTEHRDIFLEIL
+407 IEHKEIFLEIL

-436 VLGSYLPAF
+436 VLGHYIPAF

-475 LALNRFN
+475 LALTRFN

-515 GDHSVIGADEAEV
+515 GDHSIIGAEEAEV

-569 ELALLIGDELRLDYL
+569 DLALLIGDELRLDYL
-584 YLLTVCDVRATNPN
+584 YLLTVCDVRATNPT

-626 IDKEELIKEKI
+626 IDKEELIREKI
-637 TLTKTELSNYQFEN
+637 TLTKNELNNHEFQN
-651 VEDFLSYFD
+651 VENFLSYFD

-668 MDEILRQSLVM
+668 MNEILKQSLVM
-679 LSRNITNKAED
+679 INRNIPNKAQD
-690 IIDISAMDNEDY
+690 IIDISAIDNEDY

-737 VNEEYCIYNFYFDH
+737 VNEEYCIYSFYFDH
-751 VRTMKDEI
+751 MRTMKDEI
-759 NQKNISIKKYINK
+759 NQKNEAINKYINE
-772 AITSDI
+772 AMTSDS
-778 FLAQSRPQTL
+778 FSAQSGPQIL
-788 SRRLRSFDKKVN
+788 SRRLRSFDKKVD
-800 ISFSEDLIH
+800 ISFSEDRIH
-809 NRTVMEISC
+809 NRTVMEITC
-818 IDRPGLLSDISKIL
+818 IDRPGLLSNISKIL

-841 AKIATIGERAD
+841 AKIATIGEKAD

-864 IDQSIYENLKQKI
+864 IDQSIYESLKTKI
-877 NDSIKVI
+877 NDSIKVS

>member
-27 KVTPKEFLVKKSSI
+27 KVTPKEFLVKKSLI

-105 NNQKKDQYKRNI
+105 NNQKKDQYKKNI

-189 EKIHEQIKRHLQF
+189 EKIQEQIKRHLQF

-275 RAENRLLFEYQKK
+275 RTENRLLFEYQKK

-494 IESPEI
+494 IESPEV

-515 GDHSVIGADEAEV
+515 GDHSVIGADEAEI

-637 TLTKTELSNYQFEN
+637 TLTKSELDNYEFKN
-651 VEDFLSYFD
+651 VEGFLSYFD

-679 LSRNITNKAED
+679 LRRNITNKAKD

-751 VRTMKDEI
+751 MRTMKDEI
-759 NQKNISIKKYINK
+759 NQKNISIKKYINM
-772 AITSDI
+772 AITSDT

>member
-1 MSLEDRSFNGLGI
+1 MSLEDRSFNGLSI
-14 DKLINELSLLKEN
+14 DKLINEISLLKEN

-374 LLFQKDKDIEGI
+374 LLFQKNKDIEGI

-494 IESPEI
+494 IESAEI

-637 TLTKTELSNYQFEN
+637 TLTKTKLSNYQFEN

-702 FYAFVFTQID
+702 FYAFIFTQID

-751 VRTMKDEI
+751 MRTMKDEI

>member
-1 MSLEDRSFNGLGI
+1 MSLEDNTLDSLSIR
-14 DKLINELSLLKEN
+14 KLNNELSLLKEN
-27 KVTPKEFLVKKSSI
+27 KNSPKEFLQEKSLI
-41 LEANINQKN
+41 LKANLNQNN
-50 ILKILNTR
+50 ILNILNAR

-65 IIYASKIFN
+65 ILYTSEKFN
-74 ISSDEITLI
+74 ISNDEISLI

-105 NNQKKDQYKRNI
+105 NDQKKDQHKKNI
-117 ANFLAYLWDIGIEV
+117 SHFLAYLWDIGIEV
-131 SHSTRTIKECIAE
+131 SHSTRTIKECITE
-144 GSKDI
+144 GSRDI

-157 SRYICGSKIMFE
+157 SRYISGSKIMSE
-169 NLIKTIDDSKSFWNK
+169 NLIKTIDESKSFWSN

-189 EKIHEQIKRHLQF
+189 EKVDEQIKRHLQF

-228 LCKKLLGIN
+228 LCKKFLGID

-243 DHHILTEKQLQ
+243 NHNILTEKQLQ
-254 QLINSRDFLSLIRYS
+254 QLINSRNFLSLIRYS
-269 LHSLTK
+269 LHSETK

-288 LAKQLHY
+288 LAKQLNY
-295 KDQDHLI
+295 EDQDHLI
-302 GVEIFMQDYYKSAST
+302 GVEIFMQDYYKSART

-327 ILKQNILETNNK
+327 ILKQQFLEISEK
-339 KAKSINQ
+339 KIKDINQ
-346 SFQIKNQLVGLKD
+346 NFQIKNQLVALKD
-359 GIRFKDRPSLLLEIF
+359 DISFKDKPALLLEIF
-374 LLFQKDKDIEGI
+374 LLFQKNKDIEGI
-386 DARTIG
+386 DAKTIG
-392 LITNNLHLID
+392 LITNNLHLINK
-402 EDFRK
+402 DFRRK
-407 TTEHRDIFLEIL
+407 IEHKEIFLEIL

-436 VLGSYLPAF
+436 VLGHYIPAF

-475 LALNRFN
+475 LALTRFN

-515 GDHSVIGADEAEV
+515 GDHSIIGAEEAEV

-569 ELALLIGDELRLDYL
+569 DLALLIGDELRLDYL
-584 YLLTVCDVRATNPN
+584 YLLTVCDVRATNPT

-626 IDKEELIKEKI
+626 IDKEELIREKI
-637 TLTKTELSNYQFEN
+637 TLTKNELNNHEFQN
-651 VEDFLSYFD
+651 VENFLSYFD

-668 MDEILRQSLVM
+668 MNEILKQSLVM
-679 LSRNITNKAED
+679 INRNIPNKAQD
-690 IIDISAMDNEDY
+690 IIDISAIDNEDY

-737 VNEEYCIYNFYFDH
+737 VNEEYCIYSFYFDH
-751 VRTMKDEI
+751 MRTMKDEI
-759 NQKNISIKKYINK
+759 NQKNEAINKYINE
-772 AITSDI
+772 AMASDS
-778 FLAQSRPQTL
+778 FSAQSSSQIL
-788 SRRLRSFDKKVN
+788 SRRLRSFDKKVD

-809 NRTVMEISC
+809 NRTVMEITC
-818 IDRPGLLSDISKIL
+818 IDRPGLLSNISKIF

-841 AKIATIGERAD
+841 AKIATIGEKAD

-864 IDQSIYENLKQKI
+864 IDQSIYESLKTKI
-877 NDSIKVI
+877 NDSLKVS

>member
-1 MSLEDRSFNGLGI
+1 MSLEDNTLDTLSIG
-14 DKLINELSLLKEN
+14 KLNNELSLLKEN
-27 KVTPKEFLVKKSSI
+27 KNSPKEFLQKKSLI
-41 LEANINQKN
+41 LKANLNQNN
-50 ILKILNTR
+50 ILNILNAR

-65 IIYASKIFN
+65 ILYTSEKFN
-74 ISSDEITLI
+74 ISNNEISLI

-105 NNQKKDQYKRNI
+105 NDQKKDQHKKNI
-117 ANFLAYLWDIGIEV
+117 SHFLAYLWDIGIEV
-131 SHSTRTIKECIAE
+131 SHSTRTIKECITE

-157 SRYICGSKIMFE
+157 SRYISGSKKMFE
-169 NLIKTIDDSKSFWNK
+169 NLIKTIDESKSFWSN

-189 EKIHEQIKRHLQF
+189 EKVDEQIKRHLQF

-228 LCKKLLGIN
+228 LCKKFLGIDR
-237 KIEELL
+237 IEELL
-243 DHHILTEKQLQ
+243 NHNILTEKQLQ
-254 QLINSRDFLSLIRYS
+254 QLINSRNFLSLIRYS
-269 LHSLTK
+269 LHSETK

-288 LAKQLHY
+288 LAKQLNY
-295 KDQDHLI
+295 EDQDHLI
-302 GVEIFMQDYYKSAST
+302 GVEIFMQDYYKSART

-327 ILKQNILETNNK
+327 TLKQQFLEISEK
-339 KAKSINQ
+339 KVKGINQ
-346 SFQIKNQLVGLKD
+346 NFQIKNQLVGLKD
-359 GIRFKDRPSLLLEIF
+359 DISFKDKPALLLEIF
-374 LLFQKDKDIEGI
+374 LLFQKNKDIEGI
-386 DARTIG
+386 DAKTIG
-392 LITNNLHLID
+392 LITNNLHLINK
-402 EDFRK
+402 DFRRK
-407 TTEHRDIFLEIL
+407 IEHKEIFLEIL

-436 VLGSYLPAF
+436 VLGHYIPAF

-475 LALNRFN
+475 LALTRFN

-515 GDHSVIGADEAEV
+515 GDHSIIGAEEAEV

-569 ELALLIGDELRLDYL
+569 DLALLIGDELRLDYL
-584 YLLTVCDVRATNPN
+584 YLLTVCDVRATNPT

-626 IDKEELIKEKI
+626 IDKEELIREKI
-637 TLTKTELSNYQFEN
+637 SLTKNELNNHKFQN
-651 VEDFLSYFD
+651 VENFLSYFD

-668 MDEILRQSLVM
+668 MNEILKQSLVM
-679 LSRNITNKAED
+679 INRNIPNKAQD
-690 IIDISAMDNEDY
+690 IINISAIDDEDY

-737 VNEEYCIYNFYFDH
+737 VNEEYCIYSFYFDH
-751 VRTMKDEI
+751 MRTMKDEI
-759 NQKNISIKKYINK
+759 NQKNEAINKYINE
-772 AITSDI
+772 AMASDS
-778 FLAQSRPQTL
+778 FLAQSGSQIL
-788 SRRLRSFDKKVN
+788 SRRLRSFDKKID

-809 NRTVMEISC
+809 NRTVMEITC
-818 IDRPGLLSDISKIL
+818 IDRPGLLSNISKIL
-832 KEESIWIQS
+832 KEEGIWIQS
-841 AKIATIGERAD
+841 AKIATIGEKAD
-852 DIFYLNN
+852 DIFYLKN

-864 IDQSIYENLKQKI
+864 IDQSIYESLKTKI
-877 NDSIKVI
+877 NDSIKVS

>member
-374 LLFQKDKDIEGI
+374 LLFQKNKDIEGI

-751 VRTMKDEI
+751 MRTMKDEI

>member
-1 MSLEDRSFNGLGI
+1 MSLEDNTLDSLSIR
-14 DKLINELSLLKEN
+14 KLNNELSLLKEN
-27 KVTPKEFLVKKSSI
+27 KNSPKEFLQKKSLI
-41 LEANINQKN
+41 LKANLNQNN
-50 ILKILNTR
+50 ILNILNAR

-65 IIYASKIFN
+65 ILYTSEKFN
-74 ISSDEITLI
+74 ISNDEISLI

-105 NNQKKDQYKRNI
+105 NDQKKDQHKKNI
-117 ANFLAYLWDIGIEV
+117 SHFLAYLWDIGIEV
-131 SHSTRTIKECIAE
+131 SHSTRTIKECVTE
-144 GSKDI
+144 GSRDI

-157 SRYICGSKIMFE
+157 SRYISGSKKMFE
-169 NLIKTIDDSKSFWNK
+169 NLIKTIDESKSFWSN

-189 EKIHEQIKRHLQF
+189 EKVDEQIKRHLQF

-228 LCKKLLGIN
+228 LCKKFLGID

-243 DHHILTEKQLQ
+243 NHNILTEKQLQ
-254 QLINSRDFLSLIRYS
+254 QLINSRNFLSLIRYS
-269 LHSLTK
+269 LHSETK

-288 LAKQLHY
+288 LAKQLNY
-295 KDQDHLI
+295 EDQDHLI

-327 ILKQNILETNNK
+327 TLKQQFLEISENK
-339 KAKSINQ
+339 VKDINQ
-346 SFQIKNQLVGLKD
+346 NFQIKNQLVGLKD
-359 GIRFKDRPSLLLEIF
+359 DISFKDKPALLLEIF
-374 LLFQKDKDIEGI
+374 LLFQKNKDIEGI
-386 DARTIG
+386 DAKTIG
-392 LITNNLHLID
+392 LITNNLQLINK
-402 EDFRK
+402 DFRRK
-407 TTEHRDIFLEIL
+407 IEHKEIFLEIL

-436 VLGSYLPAF
+436 VLGHYVPAF

-475 LALNRFN
+475 LALTRFN

-515 GDHSVIGADEAEV
+515 GDHSIIGAEEAEV

-569 ELALLIGDELRLDYL
+569 DLALLIGDELRLDYL
-584 YLLTVCDVRATNPN
+584 YLLTVCDVRATNPT

-626 IDKEELIKEKI
+626 IDKEELIREKI
-637 TLTKTELSNYQFEN
+637 SLTKNELNNHEFQN
-651 VEDFLSYFD
+651 VENFLSYFD

-668 MDEILRQSLVM
+668 MNEILKQSLVM
-679 LSRNITNKAED
+679 INRNIPNKAQD
-690 IIDISAMDNEDY
+690 IIDISAIDNEDY

-737 VNEEYCIYNFYFDH
+737 VNEEYCIYSFYFDH
-751 VRTMKDEI
+751 MRTMKDEI
-759 NQKNISIKKYINK
+759 NQKNEAINKYINE
-772 AITSDI
+772 AMASDS
-778 FLAQSRPQTL
+778 FSAQSGSQIL
-788 SRRLRSFDKKVN
+788 SRRLRSFDKKVD

-809 NRTVMEISC
+809 NRTVMEITC
-818 IDRPGLLSDISKIL
+818 IDRPGLLSNISKIL

-841 AKIATIGERAD
+841 AKIATIGENAD

-864 IDQSIYENLKQKI
+864 IDQSIYESLKAKI
-877 NDSIKVI
+877 NDSIKVS